1 MRQNIK
7 ERKNKMKGKKVI
19 TYAVSFLVALG
30 CVSAFPVTVKADTGY
45 EVYPNPHSMNYSDG
59 DYEMTSQVN
68 VVYED
73 GIDEDTK
80 ARLNEVLALKGM
92 NASVSSEKKA
102 GKTNI
107 LVGVKGS
114 KQYVDS
120 QFGTTSAGL
129 FDKLDSYALKSDK
142 GTISILGK
150 DTDAAFYGLTS
161 LYHIFK
167 QVEGK
172 TIRNFSIEDYADVA
186 SRGFIEGYYGNP
198 WSTEDRCKLM
208 EWGGYYKLNSYFYAP
223 KDDPKHNAKW
233 RDLYTEEEINTKI
246 KPLAEAGNKSKC
258 RFVFAL
264 HPYMNHAIRYN
275 SEANYQADLKVMQAK
290 FKQVID
296 AGVRQIAILADDAGN
311 VGGANYTRT
320 LTDMSNWLK
329 ELQPSY
335 PGLKLTLPFCTQEY
349 MGWGQSYYR
358 DFPENVQI
366 IMTGGRVWGEV
377 TNNFTSSFT
386 DTAGRG
392 PYMWINWPCTDNS
405 KKHLIMG
412 GYTTFLHPG
421 VDPSKIQGI
430 VLNPMQQSEPS
441 KVAIFGNA
449 CYSWN
454 IWQTEEE
461 ANKCYNASFKYV
473 DHNGYEETE
482 ASTALR
488 ELSKHMI
495 NQNMDSRVTRLEE
508 SVELKD
514 KLNAFKTKLTKGE
527 KISDEE
533 FDEMINAF
541 TVLQNA
547 SKTYRESGN
556 ERIKSQIVYWL
567 NCWDDTTNAA
577 LNYIKGIKAAQTEE
591 DNSSIWDYYASAQAA
606 FEKSKSYGFHYV
618 DHLEYAEV
626 GVQHIVPFIKS
637 LDSYLS
643 EVVSTIVNPD
653 KQIAKYITNRED
665 TPDGKEDNIFDGNAS
680 TELVYKSPNTISAG
694 TYVGIKYSKAID
706 VNHVIFRMGAN
717 SNPRDTFLKAKVQY
731 TTDGKNWTDV
741 NETIYELPNNVE
753 LTDLNLKG
761 VKGIRMIATEDKSNT
776 WLGVRD
782 ILVNPTTTPST
793 STDKGTLSMTK
804 IGVKGGSLDNL
815 LDDNESTYAHF
826 AESPYKAGE
835 IKDYIPVDAAVTL
848 TFNNPKKLGTI
859 NFVQDSGTDKITRY
873 ALEYSVDGTNW
884 KTLKEYAGDDTV
896 HLNVEDQDITAKA
909 IRVRNLE
916 LHLSSNTA
924 GYWWKVKTFNHT
936 DVVNEYDDKAVYTN
950 TDYKLHSKSTLDQT
964 ALVYTKEMT
973 LAPKQYVGVKLSRV
987 KDLKQLELDYTGEVV
1002 LEASVNAH
1010 DWVEVKDL
1018 SKNLPDARYVRL
1030 INKKSSDVKLTINKF
1045 VVHSTEIT
1053 APYLYKTTMTVN
1065 PSWGVAE
1072 DSRNNGAAFDGNIDS
1087 TTEFGDLP
1095 QKGQYIIYDLGQ
1107 MRNID
1112 KIAMYCQDSAYN
1124 YIRDGIISVS
1134 SDLENWTDVVTIG
1147 DGVENTGDSMVKCI
1161 DSDAGYKAS
1170 STYPNKVYVSGTA
1183 NHVPARYLR
1192 ILFTASN
1199 NSRAVVFNEIMINDG
1214 EYAPEDNDPTFDSN
1228 VTEAKGYKPQYMID
1242 GDLLT
1247 AYKPGSNKAGY
1258 ITYTL
1263 SDKLDVKKF
1272 NIIQKGE
1279 ISNAKVYA
1287 LIDKEVTTRNVPEE
1301 DKEWV
1306 QLGTL
1311 RKSLNEFYIPHGN
1324 VYKLK
1329 FEWEENHIPTISE
1342 IITLTNDE
1350 YKSECAKDLKN
1361 YIDSL
1366 HVDEEKYTATSYKA
1380 YSTARTKALEV
1391 YNTQMGEKDALE
1403 TAKAELKASY
1413 DALVVRG
1420 DLKALDQEI
1429 KDIEKLS
1436 KDDYTEE
1443 SYNALERVLV
1453 EAKRLVTNK
1462 DATVDEVNTMIE
1474 SLRQAKAGLVTKASM
1489 SKQELRNYIDSNN
1502 LNTLDT
1508 SIYLTSTVIP
1518 FNEALKNAEYILNK
1532 DGATVTEVEDAYRAL
1547 QDARKNLVLK
1557 ATGTE
1562 IKALE
1567 NRMASYKEEDY
1578 TASSWKDFELVLN
1591 EIKEELKAEHT
1602 SAEIEALT
1610 HKLEEASKKLVTRGN
1625 TAELDLL
1632 LDQAKKTDSKLYTE
1646 KSYKNLLDV
1655 IEATEKALENK
1666 NELTQEEVDAL
1677 TDDLRKAME
1686 ALEKLPVITPSIPE
1700 EKPTTPSK
1708 PEETTKP
1715 EVKPSTKPATGDTTM
1730 VGVFAFFSMISLLGY
1745 VLLKKK
1751 EA

>member
-1 MRQNIK
+1 
-7 ERKNKMKGKKVI
+7 MKGKKVI

-30 CVSAFPVTVKADTGY
+30 CVSAFPMTVQADTGY
-45 EVYPNPHSMNYSDG
+45 EVYPNPHTMSYSDG

-73 GIDEDTK
+73 GIDADTK

-120 QFGTTSAGL
+120 QFGTTSEGL

-223 KDDPKHNAKW
+223 KDDPKHNGKW
-233 RDLYTEEEINTKI
+233 RELYTDQEIETKI

-264 HPYMNHAIRYN
+264 HPYMNNPIRYN
-275 SEANYQADLKVMQAK
+275 SEASYQADLKVMQAK

-296 AGVRQIAILADDAGN
+296 AGVRQIAILADDAPN

-386 DTAGRG
+386 NTAGRG

-461 ANKCYNASFKYV
+461 ANKCYNDSFKYV

-508 SVELKD
+508 SVELRD
-514 KLNAFKTKLTKGE
+514 KLQAFKTKLTKGE

-547 SKTYRESGN
+547 SKIYRESGN

-577 LNYIKGIKAAQTEE
+577 LNYIKGIQAAQNEE
-591 DNSSIWDYYASAQAA
+591 ANATIWDYFSAAQAA

-643 EVVSTIVNPD
+643 EIASTIVNPD

-665 TPDGKEDNIFDGNAS
+665 TPAGKEDNIFDGNAS
-680 TELVYKSPNTISAG
+680 TELVYKSPNSISTG

-706 VNHVIFRMGAN
+706 VNHVIFRVGAN

-741 NETIYELPNNVE
+741 NDTEYDLPNNVE

-761 VKGIRMIATEDKSNT
+761 VKGIRMIATADKSNT

-782 ILVNPTTTPST
+782 ILVNPTTTPS
-793 STDKGTLSMTK
+793 SPADKGTLSLTK
-804 IGVKGGSLDNL
+804 LTLKGGSLDNL
-815 LDDNESTYAHF
+815 LDDNESSYAHF
-826 AESPYKAGE
+826 AESPYKGGE

-859 NFVQDSGTDKITRY
+859 NFSQDGGTDKLTKY
-873 ALEYSVDGTNW
+873 VLEYTADGETW
-884 KTLKEYAGDDTV
+884 KTLKEYAGDATV

-924 GYWWKVKTFNHT
+924 GYWWKLKTFNHT

-950 TDYKLHSKSTLDQT
+950 TDYKLHSKSTLDRT
-964 ALVYTKEMT
+964 DLVYKKEMT
-973 LAPKQYVGVKLSRV
+973 LAAKQYVGVKLSRV
-987 KDLKQLELDYTGEVV
+987 KDLKQLELDYTGDVV
-1002 LEASVNAH
+1002 VEASVNAH
-1010 DWVEVKDL
+1010 DWVEVTDL
-1018 SKNLPDARYVRL
+1018 NNNLPDARYVRL
-1030 INKKSSDVKLTINKF
+1030 INKKSSDVKLTLNKF
-1045 VVHSTEIT
+1045 VVHSTEVT
-1053 APYLYKTTMTVN
+1053 APYLYKTTMTIN

-1072 DSRNNGAAFDGNIDS
+1072 DTRNNGAAFDGNIDS

-1112 KIAMYCQDSAYN
+1112 KLAMYCQDSAVN
-1124 YIRDGIISVS
+1124 YIRDATISVS

-1147 DGVENTGDSMVKCI
+1147 DGVENIGDAGVQCI

-1170 STYPNKVYVSGTA
+1170 STYPNKVFVSGTA

-1199 NSRAVVFNEIMINDG
+1199 NNRAVVFNEIMINDG
-1214 EYAPEDNDPTFDSN
+1214 EYAPEDNDPTFESN

-1247 AYKPGSNKAGY
+1247 SYKPGSNKAGY
-1258 ITYTL
+1258 LTYTL
-1263 SDKLDVKKF
+1263 SDKLNVKKF

-1301 DKEWV
+1301 NREWV

-1342 IITLTNDE
+1342 IITLTDEE

-1366 HVDEEKYTATSYKA
+1366 HVEEDKYTATSYKA
-1380 YSTARTKALEV
+1380 YKTARDAALNA

-1403 TAKAELKASY
+1403 EAKANLKTAY
-1413 DALVVRG
+1413 EGLTALG
-1420 DLKALDQEI
+1420 DLNTLEAEIKALDN
-1429 KDIEKLS
+1429 LS

-1443 SYNALERVLV
+1443 SYQALMAVKA
-1453 EAKRLVTNK
+1453 EAEKLLK
-1462 DATVDEVNTMIE
+1462 KEDASAEEVDAMLEQLAT
-1474 SLRQAKAGLVTKASM
+1474 AKAALVTKVSI
-1489 SKQELRNYIDSNN
+1489 SKKTLRDYIDSNN

-1508 SIYLTSTVIP
+1508 SIYLTSTVTP
-1518 FNEALKNAEYILNK
+1518 FKDALNNAEDILNK
-1532 DGATVTEVEDAYRAL
+1532 ENATVTEVEDAYKAL
-1547 QDARKNLVLK
+1547 HEARKNLVLK
-1557 ATGTE
+1557 ATDAE
-1562 IKALE
+1562 VKALE
-1567 NRMASYKEEDY
+1567 NKMASYKEEDY
-1578 TASSWKDFELVLN
+1578 TASSWKEFVLVLD
-1591 EIKEELKAEHT
+1591 EIREELKAEHT
-1602 SAEIEALT
+1602 SEEITALT
-1610 HKLEEASKKLVTRGN
+1610 EKLDTASKKLVRRGN

-1632 LDQAKKTDSKLYTE
+1632 LAQAKKTDSKLYTE
-1646 KSYKNLLDV
+1646 KSYKNLLEV
-1655 IEATEKALENK
+1655 IKAVEKALENK
-1666 NELTQEEVDAL
+1666 AELTQEEVDAL
-1677 TDDLRKAME
+1677 TKDLRDAME
-1686 ALEKLPVITPSIPE
+1686 VLEKLPVITPSKPE

-1730 VGVFAFFSMISLLGY
+1730 VGLFAFFSMISLLGY
-1745 VLLKKK
+1745 VFLKKK

>member
-1 MRQNIK
+1 
-7 ERKNKMKGKKVI
+7 
-19 TYAVSFLVALG
+19 
-30 CVSAFPVTVKADTGY
+30 
-45 EVYPNPHSMNYSDG
+45 
-59 DYEMTSQVN
+59 
-68 VVYED
+68 
-73 GIDEDTK
+73 
-80 ARLNEVLALKGM
+80 
-92 NASVSSEKKA
+92 
-102 GKTNI
+102 
-107 LVGVKGS
+107 
-114 KQYVDS
+114 
-120 QFGTTSAGL
+120 
-129 FDKLDSYALKSDK
+129 
-142 GTISILGK
+142 
-150 DTDAAFYGLTS
+150 
-161 LYHIFK
+161 
-167 QVEGK
+167 
-172 TIRNFSIEDYADVA
+172 
-186 SRGFIEGYYGNP
+186 
-198 WSTEDRCKLM
+198 
-208 EWGGYYKLNSYFYAP
+208 
-223 KDDPKHNAKW
+223 
-233 RDLYTEEEINTKI
+233 
-246 KPLAEAGNKSKC
+246 
-258 RFVFAL
+258 
-264 HPYMNHAIRYN
+264 
-275 SEANYQADLKVMQAK
+275 
-290 FKQVID
+290 
-296 AGVRQIAILADDAGN
+296 
-311 VGGANYTRT
+311 
-320 LTDMSNWLK
+320 
-329 ELQPSY
+329 
-335 PGLKLTLPFCTQEY
+335 
-349 MGWGQSYYR
+349 
-358 DFPENVQI
+358 
-366 IMTGGRVWGEV
+366 
-377 TNNFTSSFT
+377 
-386 DTAGRG
+386 
-392 PYMWINWPCTDNS
+392 
-405 KKHLIMG
+405 
-412 GYTTFLHPG
+412 
-421 VDPSKIQGI
+421 
-430 VLNPMQQSEPS
+430 
-441 KVAIFGNA
+441 
-449 CYSWN
+449 
-454 IWQTEEE
+454 
-461 ANKCYNASFKYV
+461 
-473 DHNGYEETE
+473 
-482 ASTALR
+482 
-488 ELSKHMI
+488 
-495 NQNMDSRVTRLEE
+495 
-508 SVELKD
+508 
-514 KLNAFKTKLTKGE
+514 
-527 KISDEE
+527 
-533 FDEMINAF
+533 
-541 TVLQNA
+541 
-547 SKTYRESGN
+547 
-556 ERIKSQIVYWL
+556 
-567 NCWDDTTNAA
+567 
-577 LNYIKGIKAAQTEE
+577 
-591 DNSSIWDYYASAQAA
+591 
-606 FEKSKSYGFHYV
+606 
-618 DHLEYAEV
+618 
-626 GVQHIVPFIKS
+626 
-637 LDSYLS
+637 
-643 EVVSTIVNPD
+643 
-653 KQIAKYITNRED
+653 
-665 TPDGKEDNIFDGNAS
+665 
-680 TELVYKSPNTISAG
+680 
-694 TYVGIKYSKAID
+694 
-706 VNHVIFRMGAN
+706 
-717 SNPRDTFLKAKVQY
+717 
-731 TTDGKNWTDV
+731 
-741 NETIYELPNNVE
+741 
-753 LTDLNLKG
+753 
-761 VKGIRMIATEDKSNT
+761 MIATEDKSNT

-873 ALEYSVDGTNW
+873 VLEYSVDGTNW
-884 KTLKEYAGDDTV
+884 KTLKEYAGDATV
-896 HLNVEDQDITAKA
+896 HLNVEDQDLTAKA

-1010 DWVEVKDL
+1010 DWVEVTDL
-1018 SKNLPDARYVRL
+1018 NKNLPDARYVRL
-1030 INKKSSDVKLTINKF
+1030 INKKSSDVKLTMNKF
-1045 VVHSTEIT
+1045 VVHSTEVT
-1053 APYLYKTTMTVN
+1053 APYLYKTTMTIN

-1087 TTEFGDLP
+1087 TTEFGDFPLE
-1095 QKGQYIIYDLGQ
+1095 GQYIIYDLGQ

-1199 NSRAVVFNEIMINDG
+1199 HSRAVVFNEIMINDG

-1272 NIIQKGE
+1272 NMIQKGE

-1287 LIDKEVTTRNVPEE
+1287 LIDKEVTARNVPEE

-1342 IITLTNDE
+1342 IITLTDEE
-1350 YKSECAKDLKN
+1350 YKSECAKDLRN

-1366 HVDEEKYTATSYKA
+1366 HVDEDQYTATSYKA

-1403 TAKAELKASY
+1403 AAKADLKASY

-1420 DLKALDQEI
+1420 DLKVLNQEI

-1443 SYNALERVLV
+1443 SYNALEKVLV
-1453 EAKRLVTNK
+1453 EAKKLATNK

-1508 SIYLTSTVIP
+1508 SIYLTSTVKP
-1518 FNEALKNAEYILNK
+1518 FNEALKNAEDILNK
-1532 DGATVTEVEDAYRAL
+1532 EDATVTEVEDAYKAL

-1557 ATGTE
+1557 ATDTE

-1578 TASSWKDFELVLN
+1578 TASSWKDFELVLD

-1602 SAEIEALT
+1602 NAEIEALT
-1610 HKLEEASKKLVTRGN
+1610 NKLEEASKKLVIRGN
-1625 TAELDLL
+1625 TAELELL

-1655 IEATEKALENK
+1655 IEATVKALENK
-1666 NELTQEEVDAL
+1666 NELTQEEVDVL
-1677 TDDLRKAME
+1677 TEDLRKAME

-1730 VGVFAFFSMISLLGY
+1730 VGVFVFFSMISLLGY

>member
-1 MRQNIK
+1 
-7 ERKNKMKGKKVI
+7 
-19 TYAVSFLVALG
+19 
-30 CVSAFPVTVKADTGY
+30 
-45 EVYPNPHSMNYSDG
+45 
-59 DYEMTSQVN
+59 
-68 VVYED
+68 
-73 GIDEDTK
+73 
-80 ARLNEVLALKGM
+80 
-92 NASVSSEKKA
+92 
-102 GKTNI
+102 
-107 LVGVKGS
+107 
-114 KQYVDS
+114 
-120 QFGTTSAGL
+120 
-129 FDKLDSYALKSDK
+129 
-142 GTISILGK
+142 
-150 DTDAAFYGLTS
+150 
-161 LYHIFK
+161 
-167 QVEGK
+167 
-172 TIRNFSIEDYADVA
+172 
-186 SRGFIEGYYGNP
+186 
-198 WSTEDRCKLM
+198 
-208 EWGGYYKLNSYFYAP
+208 
-223 KDDPKHNAKW
+223 
-233 RDLYTEEEINTKI
+233 
-246 KPLAEAGNKSKC
+246 
-258 RFVFAL
+258 
-264 HPYMNHAIRYN
+264 
-275 SEANYQADLKVMQAK
+275 
-290 FKQVID
+290 
-296 AGVRQIAILADDAGN
+296 
-311 VGGANYTRT
+311 
-320 LTDMSNWLK
+320 
-329 ELQPSY
+329 
-335 PGLKLTLPFCTQEY
+335 
-349 MGWGQSYYR
+349 
-358 DFPENVQI
+358 
-366 IMTGGRVWGEV
+366 
-377 TNNFTSSFT
+377 
-386 DTAGRG
+386 
-392 PYMWINWPCTDNS
+392 
-405 KKHLIMG
+405 
-412 GYTTFLHPG
+412 
-421 VDPSKIQGI
+421 
-430 VLNPMQQSEPS
+430 
-441 KVAIFGNA
+441 
-449 CYSWN
+449 
-454 IWQTEEE
+454 
-461 ANKCYNASFKYV
+461 
-473 DHNGYEETE
+473 
-482 ASTALR
+482 
-488 ELSKHMI
+488 
-495 NQNMDSRVTRLEE
+495 
-508 SVELKD
+508 
-514 KLNAFKTKLTKGE
+514 
-527 KISDEE
+527 
-533 FDEMINAF
+533 
-541 TVLQNA
+541 
-547 SKTYRESGN
+547 
-556 ERIKSQIVYWL
+556 
-567 NCWDDTTNAA
+567 
-577 LNYIKGIKAAQTEE
+577 
-591 DNSSIWDYYASAQAA
+591 
-606 FEKSKSYGFHYV
+606 
-618 DHLEYAEV
+618 
-626 GVQHIVPFIKS
+626 
-637 LDSYLS
+637 
-643 EVVSTIVNPD
+643 
-653 KQIAKYITNRED
+653 
-665 TPDGKEDNIFDGNAS
+665 
-680 TELVYKSPNTISAG
+680 
-694 TYVGIKYSKAID
+694 
-706 VNHVIFRMGAN
+706 MGAN

-741 NETIYELPNNVE
+741 NDTEYDLPNNVE

-761 VKGIRMIATEDKSNT
+761 VKGIRMIATADKSNT

-859 NFVQDSGTDKITRY
+859 NFVQDSGTDKITKY
-873 ALEYSVDGTNW
+873 ALEYTEDGTTW
-884 KTLKEYAGDDTV
+884 KTLKEYAGDATV

-916 LHLSSNTA
+916 LHLQSDTA

-1018 SKNLPDARYVRL
+1018 NKNLPDARYVRL
-1030 INKKSSDVKLTINKF
+1030 INKKSSDVKLTMNKF

-1053 APYLYKTTMTVN
+1053 APYLYKTTMTIN

-1183 NHVPARYLR
+1183 DHVPARYLR

-1263 SDKLDVKKF
+1263 SDKLNVKKF

-1287 LIDKEVTTRNVPEE
+1287 LIDKEVTARNVPEE

-1342 IITLTNDE
+1342 IITLTDDE

-1366 HVDEEKYTATSYKA
+1366 HVDEDKYTSTSYKA

-1403 TAKAELKASY
+1403 RAQADLKASY
-1413 DALVVRG
+1413 DALVLRG

-1443 SYNALERVLV
+1443 SYNALEEVLV
-1453 EAKRLVTNK
+1453 EANRLVTNK
-1462 DATVDEVNTMIE
+1462 DATVDAVNTMIE

-1502 LNTLDT
+1502 LKNLDT
-1508 SIYLTSTVIP
+1508 SIYLTSTVKP
-1518 FNEALKNAEYILNK
+1518 FNEALKNAEDILNK
-1532 DGATVTEVEDAYRAL
+1532 KDATVTEVEDAYNAL

-1557 ATGTE
+1557 ATDTE

-1567 NRMASYKEEDY
+1567 NRMASYKEEHY

-1610 HKLEEASKKLVTRGN
+1610 HKLEEASKKLVNRGH
-1625 TAELDLL
+1625 TAELELL

-1677 TDDLRKAME
+1677 TEDLRKAME

-1708 PEETTKP
+1708 SEEKTKP

>member
-1 MRQNIK
+1 M
-7 ERKNKMKGKKVI
+7 
-19 TYAVSFLVALG
+19 
-30 CVSAFPVTVKADTGY
+30 
-45 EVYPNPHSMNYSDG
+45 
-59 DYEMTSQVN
+59 
-68 VVYED
+68 
-73 GIDEDTK
+73 
-80 ARLNEVLALKGM
+80 
-92 NASVSSEKKA
+92 
-102 GKTNI
+102 
-107 LVGVKGS
+107 
-114 KQYVDS
+114 
-120 QFGTTSAGL
+120 
-129 FDKLDSYALKSDK
+129 
-142 GTISILGK
+142 
-150 DTDAAFYGLTS
+150 
-161 LYHIFK
+161 
-167 QVEGK
+167 
-172 TIRNFSIEDYADVA
+172 
-186 SRGFIEGYYGNP
+186 
-198 WSTEDRCKLM
+198 
-208 EWGGYYKLNSYFYAP
+208 
-223 KDDPKHNAKW
+223 
-233 RDLYTEEEINTKI
+233 
-246 KPLAEAGNKSKC
+246 
-258 RFVFAL
+258 
-264 HPYMNHAIRYN
+264 
-275 SEANYQADLKVMQAK
+275 
-290 FKQVID
+290 
-296 AGVRQIAILADDAGN
+296 
-311 VGGANYTRT
+311 
-320 LTDMSNWLK
+320 
-329 ELQPSY
+329 
-335 PGLKLTLPFCTQEY
+335 
-349 MGWGQSYYR
+349 
-358 DFPENVQI
+358 
-366 IMTGGRVWGEV
+366 
-377 TNNFTSSFT
+377 
-386 DTAGRG
+386 
-392 PYMWINWPCTDNS
+392 
-405 KKHLIMG
+405 
-412 GYTTFLHPG
+412 
-421 VDPSKIQGI
+421 
-430 VLNPMQQSEPS
+430 
-441 KVAIFGNA
+441 
-449 CYSWN
+449 
-454 IWQTEEE
+454 
-461 ANKCYNASFKYV
+461 
-473 DHNGYEETE
+473 
-482 ASTALR
+482 
-488 ELSKHMI
+488 
-495 NQNMDSRVTRLEE
+495 
-508 SVELKD
+508 
-514 KLNAFKTKLTKGE
+514 
-527 KISDEE
+527 
-533 FDEMINAF
+533 
-541 TVLQNA
+541 
-547 SKTYRESGN
+547 
-556 ERIKSQIVYWL
+556 
-567 NCWDDTTNAA
+567 
-577 LNYIKGIKAAQTEE
+577 
-591 DNSSIWDYYASAQAA
+591 
-606 FEKSKSYGFHYV
+606 
-618 DHLEYAEV
+618 
-626 GVQHIVPFIKS
+626 
-637 LDSYLS
+637 
-643 EVVSTIVNPD
+643 
-653 KQIAKYITNRED
+653 
-665 TPDGKEDNIFDGNAS
+665 
-680 TELVYKSPNTISAG
+680 
-694 TYVGIKYSKAID
+694 
-706 VNHVIFRMGAN
+706 
-717 SNPRDTFLKAKVQY
+717 
-731 TTDGKNWTDV
+731 
-741 NETIYELPNNVE
+741 
-753 LTDLNLKG
+753 
-761 VKGIRMIATEDKSNT
+761 
-776 WLGVRD
+776 
-782 ILVNPTTTPST
+782 
-793 STDKGTLSMTK
+793 
-804 IGVKGGSLDNL
+804 
-815 LDDNESTYAHF
+815 
-826 AESPYKAGE
+826 
-835 IKDYIPVDAAVTL
+835 
-848 TFNNPKKLGTI
+848 
-859 NFVQDSGTDKITRY
+859 
-873 ALEYSVDGTNW
+873 
-884 KTLKEYAGDDTV
+884 
-896 HLNVEDQDITAKA
+896 
-909 IRVRNLE
+909 RNLE
-916 LHLSSNTA
+916 LHLQSDTA

-964 ALVYTKEMT
+964 TLVYTKEMT

-1018 SKNLPDARYVRL
+1018 NKNLPDARYVRL
-1030 INKKSSDVKLTINKF
+1030 INKKSSDVKLTMNKF

-1053 APYLYKTTMTVN
+1053 APYLYKTTMTIN

-1161 DSDAGYKAS
+1161 DSDAGYKSS

-1183 NHVPARYLR
+1183 DHVPARYLR

-1287 LIDKEVTTRNVPEE
+1287 LIDKEVTARNVPEE

-1342 IITLTNDE
+1342 IITLTDDE

-1366 HVDEEKYTATSYKA
+1366 HVDEDKYTSTSYKA

-1403 TAKAELKASY
+1403 AAKANLKASY

-1443 SYNALERVLV
+1443 SYNALEIVLV
-1453 EAKRLVTNK
+1453 EAKELVTNK
-1462 DATVDEVNTMIE
+1462 DATVDEVNSMIE
-1474 SLRQAKAGLVTKASM
+1474 SLRQAKAGLVTKASI

-1508 SIYLTSTVIP
+1508 SIYLTSTVNP
-1518 FNEALKNAEYILNK
+1518 FKEALKNAEDILNK
-1532 DGATVTEVEDAYRAL
+1532 KGATVTEVEDAYKAL

-1557 ATGTE
+1557 ATDAE

-1567 NRMASYKEEDY
+1567 NRMASYKEEHY

-1591 EIKEELKAEHT
+1591 EINEELKAEHT

-1677 TDDLRKAME
+1677 TGDLRKAME

-1730 VGVFAFFSMISLLGY
+1730 GGVFAFFSMISLLGY
-1745 VLLKKK
+1745 ILLKKK

>member
-1 MRQNIK
+1 M
-7 ERKNKMKGKKVI
+7 
-19 TYAVSFLVALG
+19 
-30 CVSAFPVTVKADTGY
+30 
-45 EVYPNPHSMNYSDG
+45 
-59 DYEMTSQVN
+59 
-68 VVYED
+68 
-73 GIDEDTK
+73 
-80 ARLNEVLALKGM
+80 
-92 NASVSSEKKA
+92 
-102 GKTNI
+102 
-107 LVGVKGS
+107 
-114 KQYVDS
+114 
-120 QFGTTSAGL
+120 
-129 FDKLDSYALKSDK
+129 
-142 GTISILGK
+142 
-150 DTDAAFYGLTS
+150 
-161 LYHIFK
+161 
-167 QVEGK
+167 
-172 TIRNFSIEDYADVA
+172 
-186 SRGFIEGYYGNP
+186 
-198 WSTEDRCKLM
+198 
-208 EWGGYYKLNSYFYAP
+208 
-223 KDDPKHNAKW
+223 
-233 RDLYTEEEINTKI
+233 
-246 KPLAEAGNKSKC
+246 
-258 RFVFAL
+258 
-264 HPYMNHAIRYN
+264 
-275 SEANYQADLKVMQAK
+275 
-290 FKQVID
+290 
-296 AGVRQIAILADDAGN
+296 
-311 VGGANYTRT
+311 
-320 LTDMSNWLK
+320 
-329 ELQPSY
+329 
-335 PGLKLTLPFCTQEY
+335 
-349 MGWGQSYYR
+349 
-358 DFPENVQI
+358 
-366 IMTGGRVWGEV
+366 
-377 TNNFTSSFT
+377 
-386 DTAGRG
+386 
-392 PYMWINWPCTDNS
+392 
-405 KKHLIMG
+405 
-412 GYTTFLHPG
+412 
-421 VDPSKIQGI
+421 
-430 VLNPMQQSEPS
+430 
-441 KVAIFGNA
+441 
-449 CYSWN
+449 
-454 IWQTEEE
+454 
-461 ANKCYNASFKYV
+461 
-473 DHNGYEETE
+473 
-482 ASTALR
+482 
-488 ELSKHMI
+488 
-495 NQNMDSRVTRLEE
+495 
-508 SVELKD
+508 
-514 KLNAFKTKLTKGE
+514 
-527 KISDEE
+527 
-533 FDEMINAF
+533 
-541 TVLQNA
+541 
-547 SKTYRESGN
+547 
-556 ERIKSQIVYWL
+556 
-567 NCWDDTTNAA
+567 
-577 LNYIKGIKAAQTEE
+577 
-591 DNSSIWDYYASAQAA
+591 
-606 FEKSKSYGFHYV
+606 
-618 DHLEYAEV
+618 
-626 GVQHIVPFIKS
+626 
-637 LDSYLS
+637 DSYLS

-741 NETIYELPNNVE
+741 NETIYELPNSVE

-826 AESPYKAGE
+826 AESPYKAGK

-859 NFVQDSGTDKITRY
+859 NFVQDSGTDKITKY
-873 ALEYSVDGTNW
+873 ALEYTEDGTTW
-884 KTLKEYAGDDTV
+884 KTLKEYAGNDTV

-916 LHLSSNTA
+916 LHLQNNTS

-987 KDLKQLELDYTGEVV
+987 KDLKQLELDYSGEVV

-1010 DWVEVKDL
+1010 DWVEVTDL
-1018 SKNLPDARYVRL
+1018 NKNLPDARYVRL
-1030 INKKSSDVKLTINKF
+1030 INKKSSDVKLTMNKF
-1045 VVHSTEIT
+1045 VVHSTEVT
-1053 APYLYKTTMTVN
+1053 APYLYKTTMTIN

-1199 NSRAVVFNEIMINDG
+1199 HSRAVVFNEIMINDG
-1214 EYAPEDNDPTFDSN
+1214 EYTPEDNDPTFDSN

-1287 LIDKEVTTRNVPEE
+1287 LIDKEVTARNVPEE

-1342 IITLTNDE
+1342 IITLTDDE

-1366 HVDEEKYTATSYKA
+1366 HVDEDQYTATSYKA

-1403 TAKAELKASY
+1403 AAKADLKASY
-1413 DALVVRG
+1413 NALVVRG

-1443 SYNALERVLV
+1443 SYNALETVLV
-1453 EAKRLVTNK
+1453 EAKELVTNK
-1462 DATVDEVNTMIE
+1462 DATEDAVNTMIE

-1508 SIYLTSTVIP
+1508 SIYLTSTVKP
-1518 FNEALKNAEYILNK
+1518 FNEALENAEKILNK
-1532 DGATVTEVEDAYRAL
+1532 EDATVTEVEDAYKAL

-1557 ATGTE
+1557 ATDTE

-1578 TASSWKDFELVLN
+1578 TASSWKDFELVLD

-1602 SAEIEALT
+1602 NAEIEALT
-1610 HKLEEASKKLVTRGN
+1610 NKLEEASKKLVIRGN
-1625 TAELDLL
+1625 TAELELL

-1655 IEATEKALENK
+1655 IEATVKALENK

-1677 TDDLRKAME
+1677 TEDLRKAME

-1708 PEETTKP
+1708 PQETTKP

-1730 VGVFAFFSMISLLGY
+1730 VGVFVFFSMISLLGY

>member
-1 MRQNIK
+1 
-7 ERKNKMKGKKVI
+7 
-19 TYAVSFLVALG
+19 
-30 CVSAFPVTVKADTGY
+30 
-45 EVYPNPHSMNYSDG
+45 
-59 DYEMTSQVN
+59 
-68 VVYED
+68 
-73 GIDEDTK
+73 
-80 ARLNEVLALKGM
+80 
-92 NASVSSEKKA
+92 
-102 GKTNI
+102 
-107 LVGVKGS
+107 
-114 KQYVDS
+114 
-120 QFGTTSAGL
+120 
-129 FDKLDSYALKSDK
+129 
-142 GTISILGK
+142 
-150 DTDAAFYGLTS
+150 
-161 LYHIFK
+161 
-167 QVEGK
+167 
-172 TIRNFSIEDYADVA
+172 
-186 SRGFIEGYYGNP
+186 
-198 WSTEDRCKLM
+198 
-208 EWGGYYKLNSYFYAP
+208 
-223 KDDPKHNAKW
+223 
-233 RDLYTEEEINTKI
+233 
-246 KPLAEAGNKSKC
+246 
-258 RFVFAL
+258 
-264 HPYMNHAIRYN
+264 
-275 SEANYQADLKVMQAK
+275 
-290 FKQVID
+290 
-296 AGVRQIAILADDAGN
+296 
-311 VGGANYTRT
+311 
-320 LTDMSNWLK
+320 
-329 ELQPSY
+329 
-335 PGLKLTLPFCTQEY
+335 
-349 MGWGQSYYR
+349 
-358 DFPENVQI
+358 
-366 IMTGGRVWGEV
+366 
-377 TNNFTSSFT
+377 
-386 DTAGRG
+386 
-392 PYMWINWPCTDNS
+392 
-405 KKHLIMG
+405 
-412 GYTTFLHPG
+412 
-421 VDPSKIQGI
+421 
-430 VLNPMQQSEPS
+430 
-441 KVAIFGNA
+441 
-449 CYSWN
+449 
-454 IWQTEEE
+454 
-461 ANKCYNASFKYV
+461 
-473 DHNGYEETE
+473 
-482 ASTALR
+482 
-488 ELSKHMI
+488 
-495 NQNMDSRVTRLEE
+495 
-508 SVELKD
+508 
-514 KLNAFKTKLTKGE
+514 
-527 KISDEE
+527 
-533 FDEMINAF
+533 
-541 TVLQNA
+541 
-547 SKTYRESGN
+547 
-556 ERIKSQIVYWL
+556 
-567 NCWDDTTNAA
+567 
-577 LNYIKGIKAAQTEE
+577 
-591 DNSSIWDYYASAQAA
+591 
-606 FEKSKSYGFHYV
+606 
-618 DHLEYAEV
+618 
-626 GVQHIVPFIKS
+626 
-637 LDSYLS
+637 
-643 EVVSTIVNPD
+643 
-653 KQIAKYITNRED
+653 
-665 TPDGKEDNIFDGNAS
+665 
-680 TELVYKSPNTISAG
+680 
-694 TYVGIKYSKAID
+694 
-706 VNHVIFRMGAN
+706 MGAN

-741 NETIYELPNNVE
+741 NDTEYDLPNNVE

-761 VKGIRMIATEDKSNT
+761 VKGIRMIATADKSNT

-873 ALEYSVDGTNW
+873 VLEYTEDGTTW
-884 KTLKEYAGDDTV
+884 KTLKEYAGDATV

-916 LHLSSNTA
+916 LHLQSDTA

-964 ALVYTKEMT
+964 TLVYTKEMT

-1018 SKNLPDARYVRL
+1018 NKNLPDARYVRL
-1030 INKKSSDVKLTINKF
+1030 INKKSSDVKLTMNKF

-1053 APYLYKTTMTVN
+1053 APYLYKTTMTIN

-1287 LIDKEVTTRNVPEE
+1287 LIDKEVTARNVPEE

-1342 IITLTNDE
+1342 IITLTDDE

-1366 HVDEEKYTATSYKA
+1366 HVDEDKYTTTSYKA
-1380 YSTARTKALEV
+1380 YSTARTKALDV

-1403 TAKAELKASY
+1403 RAQADLKASY

-1443 SYNALERVLV
+1443 SYNALETVLV
-1453 EAKRLVTNK
+1453 EAKELVTNK
-1462 DATVDEVNTMIE
+1462 DATVDEVNSMIE
-1474 SLRQAKAGLVTKASM
+1474 SLRQAKAGLVTKASV

-1502 LNTLDT
+1502 LNNLDT

-1518 FNEALKNAEYILNK
+1518 FNEALENAEKILNE
-1532 DGATVTEVEDAYRAL
+1532 DATVTEVEDAYKAL

-1557 ATGTE
+1557 ATDTE

-1567 NRMASYKEEDY
+1567 NRIVSYKEEHY

-1591 EIKEELKAEHT
+1591 EINEELKAEHT

-1646 KSYKNLLDV
+1646 KGYKNLLDV

-1677 TDDLRKAME
+1677 TGDLRKAME

-1730 VGVFAFFSMISLLGY
+1730 GGVFAFFSMISLLGY
-1745 VLLKKK
+1745 ILLKKK

>member
-1 MRQNIK
+1 M
-7 ERKNKMKGKKVI
+7 
-19 TYAVSFLVALG
+19 
-30 CVSAFPVTVKADTGY
+30 
-45 EVYPNPHSMNYSDG
+45 
-59 DYEMTSQVN
+59 
-68 VVYED
+68 
-73 GIDEDTK
+73 
-80 ARLNEVLALKGM
+80 
-92 NASVSSEKKA
+92 
-102 GKTNI
+102 
-107 LVGVKGS
+107 
-114 KQYVDS
+114 
-120 QFGTTSAGL
+120 
-129 FDKLDSYALKSDK
+129 
-142 GTISILGK
+142 
-150 DTDAAFYGLTS
+150 
-161 LYHIFK
+161 
-167 QVEGK
+167 
-172 TIRNFSIEDYADVA
+172 
-186 SRGFIEGYYGNP
+186 
-198 WSTEDRCKLM
+198 
-208 EWGGYYKLNSYFYAP
+208 
-223 KDDPKHNAKW
+223 
-233 RDLYTEEEINTKI
+233 
-246 KPLAEAGNKSKC
+246 
-258 RFVFAL
+258 
-264 HPYMNHAIRYN
+264 
-275 SEANYQADLKVMQAK
+275 
-290 FKQVID
+290 
-296 AGVRQIAILADDAGN
+296 
-311 VGGANYTRT
+311 
-320 LTDMSNWLK
+320 
-329 ELQPSY
+329 
-335 PGLKLTLPFCTQEY
+335 
-349 MGWGQSYYR
+349 
-358 DFPENVQI
+358 
-366 IMTGGRVWGEV
+366 
-377 TNNFTSSFT
+377 
-386 DTAGRG
+386 
-392 PYMWINWPCTDNS
+392 
-405 KKHLIMG
+405 
-412 GYTTFLHPG
+412 
-421 VDPSKIQGI
+421 
-430 VLNPMQQSEPS
+430 
-441 KVAIFGNA
+441 
-449 CYSWN
+449 
-454 IWQTEEE
+454 
-461 ANKCYNASFKYV
+461 
-473 DHNGYEETE
+473 
-482 ASTALR
+482 
-488 ELSKHMI
+488 
-495 NQNMDSRVTRLEE
+495 
-508 SVELKD
+508 
-514 KLNAFKTKLTKGE
+514 
-527 KISDEE
+527 
-533 FDEMINAF
+533 
-541 TVLQNA
+541 
-547 SKTYRESGN
+547 
-556 ERIKSQIVYWL
+556 
-567 NCWDDTTNAA
+567 
-577 LNYIKGIKAAQTEE
+577 
-591 DNSSIWDYYASAQAA
+591 
-606 FEKSKSYGFHYV
+606 
-618 DHLEYAEV
+618 
-626 GVQHIVPFIKS
+626 
-637 LDSYLS
+637 
-643 EVVSTIVNPD
+643 
-653 KQIAKYITNRED
+653 
-665 TPDGKEDNIFDGNAS
+665 
-680 TELVYKSPNTISAG
+680 
-694 TYVGIKYSKAID
+694 
-706 VNHVIFRMGAN
+706 
-717 SNPRDTFLKAKVQY
+717 
-731 TTDGKNWTDV
+731 
-741 NETIYELPNNVE
+741 
-753 LTDLNLKG
+753 
-761 VKGIRMIATEDKSNT
+761 
-776 WLGVRD
+776 
-782 ILVNPTTTPST
+782 
-793 STDKGTLSMTK
+793 
-804 IGVKGGSLDNL
+804 
-815 LDDNESTYAHF
+815 
-826 AESPYKAGE
+826 
-835 IKDYIPVDAAVTL
+835 
-848 TFNNPKKLGTI
+848 
-859 NFVQDSGTDKITRY
+859 
-873 ALEYSVDGTNW
+873 
-884 KTLKEYAGDDTV
+884 
-896 HLNVEDQDITAKA
+896 TAKA

-1018 SKNLPDARYVRL
+1018 NKNLPDARYVRL
-1030 INKKSSDVKLTINKF
+1030 INKKSSDVKLTMNKF

-1053 APYLYKTTMTVN
+1053 APYLYKTTMTIN

-1183 NHVPARYLR
+1183 DHVPARYLR

-1263 SDKLDVKKF
+1263 SDKLNVKKF

-1287 LIDKEVTTRNVPEE
+1287 LIDKEVTARNVPEE

-1342 IITLTNDE
+1342 IITLTDEE

-1366 HVDEEKYTATSYKA
+1366 HVDEDKYTSTSYKA

-1403 TAKAELKASY
+1403 AAKANLKSSY

-1443 SYNALERVLV
+1443 SYNALEKVLV
-1453 EAKRLVTNK
+1453 EAKKLVTNK
-1462 DATVDEVNTMIE
+1462 DATEDAVNTMIE
-1474 SLRQAKAGLVTKASM
+1474 SLRQAKAGLVTKASI

-1508 SIYLTSTVIP
+1508 SIYLTSTVTP
-1518 FNEALKNAEYILNK
+1518 FNEALENAEKILNK
-1532 DGATVTEVEDAYRAL
+1532 EDATVTEIEDAYKAL

-1557 ATGTE
+1557 AADTE

-1610 HKLEEASKKLVTRGN
+1610 HKLEEASKKLVNRGH

-1677 TDDLRKAME
+1677 TEDLRKAME

-1730 VGVFAFFSMISLLGY
+1730 GGVFAFFSMISLLGY

>member
-1 MRQNIK
+1 
-7 ERKNKMKGKKVI
+7 
-19 TYAVSFLVALG
+19 
-30 CVSAFPVTVKADTGY
+30 
-45 EVYPNPHSMNYSDG
+45 
-59 DYEMTSQVN
+59 
-68 VVYED
+68 
-73 GIDEDTK
+73 
-80 ARLNEVLALKGM
+80 
-92 NASVSSEKKA
+92 
-102 GKTNI
+102 
-107 LVGVKGS
+107 
-114 KQYVDS
+114 
-120 QFGTTSAGL
+120 
-129 FDKLDSYALKSDK
+129 
-142 GTISILGK
+142 
-150 DTDAAFYGLTS
+150 
-161 LYHIFK
+161 
-167 QVEGK
+167 
-172 TIRNFSIEDYADVA
+172 
-186 SRGFIEGYYGNP
+186 
-198 WSTEDRCKLM
+198 
-208 EWGGYYKLNSYFYAP
+208 
-223 KDDPKHNAKW
+223 
-233 RDLYTEEEINTKI
+233 
-246 KPLAEAGNKSKC
+246 
-258 RFVFAL
+258 
-264 HPYMNHAIRYN
+264 
-275 SEANYQADLKVMQAK
+275 
-290 FKQVID
+290 
-296 AGVRQIAILADDAGN
+296 
-311 VGGANYTRT
+311 
-320 LTDMSNWLK
+320 
-329 ELQPSY
+329 
-335 PGLKLTLPFCTQEY
+335 
-349 MGWGQSYYR
+349 
-358 DFPENVQI
+358 
-366 IMTGGRVWGEV
+366 
-377 TNNFTSSFT
+377 
-386 DTAGRG
+386 
-392 PYMWINWPCTDNS
+392 
-405 KKHLIMG
+405 
-412 GYTTFLHPG
+412 
-421 VDPSKIQGI
+421 
-430 VLNPMQQSEPS
+430 
-441 KVAIFGNA
+441 
-449 CYSWN
+449 
-454 IWQTEEE
+454 
-461 ANKCYNASFKYV
+461 
-473 DHNGYEETE
+473 
-482 ASTALR
+482 
-488 ELSKHMI
+488 
-495 NQNMDSRVTRLEE
+495 
-508 SVELKD
+508 
-514 KLNAFKTKLTKGE
+514 
-527 KISDEE
+527 
-533 FDEMINAF
+533 
-541 TVLQNA
+541 
-547 SKTYRESGN
+547 
-556 ERIKSQIVYWL
+556 
-567 NCWDDTTNAA
+567 
-577 LNYIKGIKAAQTEE
+577 
-591 DNSSIWDYYASAQAA
+591 
-606 FEKSKSYGFHYV
+606 
-618 DHLEYAEV
+618 
-626 GVQHIVPFIKS
+626 
-637 LDSYLS
+637 
-643 EVVSTIVNPD
+643 
-653 KQIAKYITNRED
+653 
-665 TPDGKEDNIFDGNAS
+665 
-680 TELVYKSPNTISAG
+680 
-694 TYVGIKYSKAID
+694 
-706 VNHVIFRMGAN
+706 
-717 SNPRDTFLKAKVQY
+717 
-731 TTDGKNWTDV
+731 
-741 NETIYELPNNVE
+741 
-753 LTDLNLKG
+753 
-761 VKGIRMIATEDKSNT
+761 
-776 WLGVRD
+776 
-782 ILVNPTTTPST
+782 
-793 STDKGTLSMTK
+793 MTK

-859 NFVQDSGTDKITRY
+859 NFVQDSGTDKITKY
-873 ALEYSVDGTNW
+873 ALEYTEDGTTW
-884 KTLKEYAGDDTV
+884 KTLKEYAGDATV
-896 HLNVEDQDITAKA
+896 HLNVEDQDLTAKA

-916 LHLSSNTA
+916 LNLSSNTA

-936 DVVNEYDDKAVYTN
+936 DAVNEYDDKAVYTN
-950 TDYKLHSKSTLDQT
+950 TDYKLHSKSTLDRT
-964 ALVYTKEMT
+964 DLVYTKEMT

-987 KDLKQLELDYTGEVV
+987 KDLKQLELDYSGEVV

-1018 SKNLPDARYVRL
+1018 NKNLPDARYVRL
-1030 INKKSSDVKLTINKF
+1030 INKKSSDVKLTMNKF
-1045 VVHSTEIT
+1045 VVHSTEVT
-1053 APYLYKTTMTVN
+1053 APYLYKTTMTIN

-1087 TTEFGDLP
+1087 TTEFGDFPL
-1095 QKGQYIIYDLGQ
+1095 KGQYIIYDLGQ

-1147 DGVENTGDSMVKCI
+1147 DGVENTGDSMAKCI

-1199 NSRAVVFNEIMINDG
+1199 HSRAVVFNEIMINDG
-1214 EYAPEDNDPTFDSN
+1214 EYTPEDNDPTFDSN

-1342 IITLTNDE
+1342 IITLTDDE
-1350 YKSECAKDLKN
+1350 YKSECAKDLRN

-1366 HVDEEKYTATSYKA
+1366 HVDEDKYTATSYKA
-1380 YSTARTKALEV
+1380 YSTSRTKALEV

-1403 TAKAELKASY
+1403 AAKAYLKASY

-1420 DLKALDQEI
+1420 DLTALEKEI
-1429 KDIEKLS
+1429 EDIEKLS

-1443 SYNALERVLV
+1443 SYNALETVLV

-1474 SLRQAKAGLVTKASM
+1474 SLRQAKAGLVTKTSM

-1502 LNTLDT
+1502 LKTLDT
-1508 SIYLTSTVIP
+1508 SIYLTSTVKP
-1518 FNEALKNAEYILNK
+1518 FNEALKNAEDILNK
-1532 DGATVTEVEDAYRAL
+1532 EDATVTEVEDAYKAL

-1557 ATGTE
+1557 ATDTE

-1602 SAEIEALT
+1602 SAEIETLT
-1610 HKLEEASKKLVTRGN
+1610 HKLEEASKKLVTRGH
-1625 TAELDLL
+1625 TAELELL

-1677 TDDLRKAME
+1677 TGDLRKAME

-1700 EKPTTPSK
+1700 EKPSTPSK

>member
-1 MRQNIK
+1 
-7 ERKNKMKGKKVI
+7 MKGKKVI

-45 EVYPNPHSMNYSDG
+45 EVYPNPHTMNYSDG

-120 QFGTTSAGL
+120 QFGTTSDGL

-172 TIRNFSIEDYADVA
+172 TIKNFSIEDYADVA

-233 RDLYTEEEINTKI
+233 RELYTDQEIETKI

-264 HPYMNHAIRYN
+264 HPYMNNAIRYN

-386 DTAGRG
+386 NTAGRG

-454 IWQTEEE
+454 IWETEEE

-508 SVELKD
+508 SVELKE
-514 KLNAFKTKLTKGE
+514 KLNAFKTKLSKGE
-527 KISDEE
+527 KITDEE
-533 FDEMINAF
+533 FDEMINEF

-567 NCWDDTTNAA
+567 NCWDDTTSAA
-577 LNYIKGIKAAQTEE
+577 LNYIKGIQAAQNEE
-591 DNSSIWDYYASAQAA
+591 DNSTIWDYFASAQAA

-665 TPDGKEDNIFDGNAS
+665 TPAGKEDNIFDGNAS

-717 SNPRDTFLKAKVQY
+717 SNPRDTFSKAKVQY
-731 TTDGKNWTDV
+731 TTDGKNWIDI
-741 NETIYELPNNVE
+741 NDTIYELPNNVE

-782 ILVNPTTTPST
+782 ILVNPAATPST

-873 ALEYSVDGTNW
+873 ALEYTEDGTTW

-973 LAPKQYVGVKLSRV
+973 LAPKQYVGVKLTRV
-987 KDLKQLELDYTGEVV
+987 KDLKQLELDYTGDVV
-1002 LEASVNAH
+1002 VEASVNAH
-1010 DWVEVKDL
+1010 DWVEVTDL
-1018 SKNLPDARYVRL
+1018 NKNLPDARYVRL
-1030 INKKSSDVKLTINKF
+1030 INKKSSDVKLTVNKF
-1045 VVHSTEIT
+1045 VVHSAEVT

-1072 DSRNNGAAFDGNIDS
+1072 DTRNNGAAFDGNIDS

-1112 KIAMYCQDSAYN
+1112 KLAMYCQDTAKN

-1147 DGVENTGDSMVKCI
+1147 DGVENVNDAQVQCI
-1161 DSDAGYKAS
+1161 DSDAGYRAS

-1183 NHVPARYLR
+1183 DHVPARYLR

-1199 NSRAVVFNEIMINDG
+1199 NNRAVVFNEIMINDG
-1214 EYAPEDNDPTFDSN
+1214 EYVPEDNDPTFDSN

-1329 FEWEENHIPTISE
+1329 FEWEEEHIPTISE
-1342 IITLTNDE
+1342 IITLTGDE

-1366 HVDEEKYTATSYKA
+1366 HVDEDQYTATSFKA
-1380 YSTARTKALEV
+1380 YKNAKDAALNI

-1403 TAKAELKASY
+1403 AAKADLKASY
-1413 DALVVRG
+1413 DALVLRV
-1420 DLKALDQEI
+1420 DVTALEKEI
-1429 KDIEKLS
+1429 EDIEKLS

-1443 SYNALERVLV
+1443 SYNALEKVLV
-1453 EAKRLVTNK
+1453 EAKKLAANR
-1462 DATVDEVNTMIE
+1462 DATEDEVNAMIE
-1474 SLRQAKAGLVTKASM
+1474 SLRQAKAGLVTKAAM

-1502 LNTLDT
+1502 LKTLDT
-1508 SIYLTSTVIP
+1508 SIYLTSTVKP
-1518 FNEALKNAEYILNK
+1518 FNEALNNAEGILNK
-1532 DGATVTEVEDAYRAL
+1532 EDATYAEVEDAYKAL
-1547 QDARKNLVLK
+1547 QTARQNLVLK
-1557 ATGTE
+1557 ATDTE

-1567 NRMASYKEEDY
+1567 NKMASYKEEDY
-1578 TASSWKDFELVLN
+1578 TVSSWKDFALVLD
-1591 EIKEELKAEHT
+1591 EIKEELKAEHS

-1610 HKLEEASKKLVTRGN
+1610 KKLEEASKKLVVKGN
-1625 TAELDLL
+1625 TAELELL

-1655 IEATEKALENK
+1655 IEATDKALENK
-1666 NELTQEEVDAL
+1666 DELSQEEVDAL
-1677 TDDLRKAME
+1677 TKSLRDAME
-1686 ALEKLPVITPSIPE
+1686 ALEKNVEITPTEPS
-1700 EKPTTPSK
+1700 KPSTPSK

-1730 VGVFAFFSMISLLGY
+1730 VGLFAFFSMISLLGY

>member
-1 MRQNIK
+1 M
-7 ERKNKMKGKKVI
+7 MKGKKVI

-92 NASVSSEKKA
+92 NASVSGEKKA

-120 QFGTTSAGL
+120 QFGTTSDGL

-172 TIRNFSIEDYADVA
+172 TIKNFSIEDYADVA

-223 KDDPKHNAKW
+223 KDDPKHNSKW
-233 RDLYTEEEINTKI
+233 RELYTEDEINTKI

-264 HPYMNHAIRYN
+264 HPYMYNAINYS
-275 SEANYQADLKVMQAK
+275 SEERYQADLKVMQAK

-296 AGVRQIAILADDAGN
+296 AGVRQIAILADDAPN

-329 ELQPSY
+329 ELQPEY

-349 MGWGQSYYR
+349 MGWGQSYYGN
-358 DFPENVQI
+358 FPENVQV

-377 TNNFTSSFT
+377 TNDFTSSFT
-386 DTAGRG
+386 NTVGRG

-454 IWQTEEE
+454 IWETEEE

-482 ASTALR
+482 ASAALR

-508 SVELKD
+508 SVELKE
-514 KLNAFKTKLTKGE
+514 KLNAFKTKLSKGE
-527 KISDEE
+527 KVTDEE
-533 FDEMINAF
+533 FDEMINEF

-547 SKTYRESGN
+547 SQTYRASGN

-567 NCWDDTTNAA
+567 NCWDDTTSAA
-577 LNYIKGIKAAQTEE
+577 LNYIKGIKAAQNEE
-591 DNSSIWDYYASAQAA
+591 DNSTIWDYFASAQAA
-606 FEKSKSYGFHYV
+606 FERSKSYGFHYV

-665 TPDGKEDNIFDGNAS
+665 TPAGKEDNIFDGNAS

-731 TTDGKNWTDV
+731 TTDGKNWVDI
-741 NETIYELPNNVE
+741 NDTIYELPSNVE

-782 ILVNPTTTPST
+782 ILVNPATTPST

-804 IGVKGGSLDNL
+804 IDVKGGSLDNL

-873 ALEYSVDGTNW
+873 ALEYTEDGTTW
-884 KTLKEYAGDDTV
+884 KTLKEYAGNDTV

-950 TDYKLHSKSTLDQT
+950 TDYKLHSKSTLDRT
-964 ALVYTKEMT
+964 DLVYTKEMT

-987 KDLKQLELDYTGEVV
+987 KDLKQLELDYTGDVV

-1018 SKNLPDARYVRL
+1018 NKNLPDARYVRL
-1030 INKKSSDVKLTINKF
+1030 INKKSSDVKLTVNKF
-1045 VVHSTEIT
+1045 VVHSAEVT

-1072 DSRNNGAAFDGNIDS
+1072 DTRNNGAAFDGNIDS

-1112 KIAMYCQDSAYN
+1112 KLAMYCQDSAVN

-1147 DGVENTGDSMVKCI
+1147 DGVENTNDASVQCI
-1161 DSDAGYKAS
+1161 DSDAGYRAS

-1183 NHVPARYLR
+1183 DHVPARYLR

-1199 NSRAVVFNEIMINDG
+1199 NNRAVVFNEIMINDG

-1247 AYKPGSNKAGY
+1247 AYKPGSNKAGH

-1279 ISNAKVYA
+1279 MSQAKVYA

-1329 FEWEENHIPTISE
+1329 FEWEEDHIPTISE
-1342 IITLTNDE
+1342 IITLTGDE

-1366 HVDEEKYTATSYKA
+1366 HVDEDKYTTTSFKA
-1380 YSTARTKALEV
+1380 YKNAKDAALNI

-1403 TAKAELKASY
+1403 AAKADLKASY
-1413 DALVVRG
+1413 DALVLRV
-1420 DLKALDQEI
+1420 DVTALEKEI
-1429 KDIEKLS
+1429 EDIEKLS

-1443 SYNALERVLV
+1443 SYNALEKVLV
-1453 EAKRLVTNK
+1453 EAKKLAANK
-1462 DATVDEVNTMIE
+1462 DATEDEVNAMIE
-1474 SLRQAKAGLVTKASM
+1474 SLRQAKAGLVTKAAM

-1502 LNTLDT
+1502 LKTLDT
-1508 SIYLTSTVIP
+1508 SIYLTSTVKP
-1518 FNEALKNAEYILNK
+1518 FNEALTNAEYILNK
-1532 DGATVTEVEDAYRAL
+1532 EDATYAEVEDAYKAL
-1547 QDARKNLVLK
+1547 QTARQNLVLK
-1557 ATGTE
+1557 ATDTE
-1562 IKALE
+1562 VKALE
-1567 NRMASYKEEDY
+1567 NKMASYKEEDY
-1578 TASSWKDFELVLN
+1578 TTSSWKDFALVLD
-1591 EIKEELKAEHT
+1591 EIKEELKAEHS

-1610 HKLEEASKKLVTRGN
+1610 KKLEEAFKKLVVRGN
-1625 TAELDLL
+1625 TAELELL

-1646 KSYKNLLDV
+1646 KSYKNLLGA
-1655 IEATEKALENK
+1655 IEATDKALENK
-1666 NELTQEEVDAL
+1666 DELSQEEVDAL
-1677 TDDLRKAME
+1677 TKSLRDAME
-1686 ALEKLPVITPSIPE
+1686 ALEKNVEITPTEPS
-1700 EKPTTPSK
+1700 KPSTPSK

-1730 VGVFAFFSMISLLGY
+1730 VGLFAFFSMISLVGY

>member
-1 MRQNIK
+1 MT
-7 ERKNKMKGKKVI
+7 GKKVI

-120 QFGTTSAGL
+120 QFGTTSDGL

-172 TIRNFSIEDYADVA
+172 TIKNFSIEDYADVA

-223 KDDPKHNAKW
+223 KDDPKHNSKW
-233 RDLYTEEEINTKI
+233 RELYTEDEINTKI

-264 HPYMNHAIRYN
+264 HPYMYNAISYS
-275 SEANYQADLKVMQAK
+275 SEERYQADLKVMQAK

-296 AGVRQIAILADDAGN
+296 AGVRQIAILADDAPN

-329 ELQPSY
+329 ELQPEY

-349 MGWGQSYYR
+349 MGWGQSYYGN
-358 DFPENVQI
+358 FPENVQV

-377 TNNFTSSFT
+377 TNDFTSSFT
-386 DTAGRG
+386 NTVGRG

-454 IWQTEEE
+454 IWETEEE

-482 ASTALR
+482 ASAALR

-508 SVELKD
+508 SVELKE
-514 KLNAFKTKLTKGE
+514 KLNAFKTKLSKGE
-527 KISDEE
+527 KITDEE
-533 FDEMINAF
+533 FDEMINEF

-547 SKTYRESGN
+547 SKTYRASGN

-577 LNYIKGIKAAQTEE
+577 LNYIKGIKAAQNEE
-591 DNSSIWDYYASAQAA
+591 DNSTIWDYFASAQAA
-606 FEKSKSYGFHYV
+606 FERSKSYGFHYV

-665 TPDGKEDNIFDGNAS
+665 TPAGKEDNIFDGNAS

-717 SNPRDTFLKAKVQY
+717 SNPRDTFSKAKVQY
-731 TTDGKNWTDV
+731 TTDGKNWVDI
-741 NETIYELPNNVE
+741 NDTIYELPSIVE

-782 ILVNPTTTPST
+782 ILVNPAAAPST

-804 IGVKGGSLDNL
+804 IDVKGGSLDNL

-873 ALEYSVDGTNW
+873 ALEYTEDGTTW
-884 KTLKEYAGDDTV
+884 KTLKEYAGNDTV

-950 TDYKLHSKSTLDQT
+950 TDYKLHSKSTLDRT
-964 ALVYTKEMT
+964 DLVYTKEMT

-987 KDLKQLELDYTGEVV
+987 KDLKQLELDYTGDVV

-1018 SKNLPDARYVRL
+1018 NKNLPDARYVRL
-1030 INKKSSDVKLTINKF
+1030 INKKSSDVKLTVNKF
-1045 VVHSTEIT
+1045 VVHSAEIT

-1072 DSRNNGAAFDGNIDS
+1072 DTRNNGAAFDGNIDS

-1112 KIAMYCQDSAYN
+1112 KLAMYCQDSAVN

-1147 DGVENTGDSMVKCI
+1147 DGVENTNDASVQCI
-1161 DSDAGYKAS
+1161 DSDAGYRAS

-1183 NHVPARYLR
+1183 DHVPARYLR

-1199 NSRAVVFNEIMINDG
+1199 NNRAVVFNEIMINDG

-1279 ISNAKVYA
+1279 MSQAKVYA

-1329 FEWEENHIPTISE
+1329 FEWEEDHIPTISE
-1342 IITLTNDE
+1342 IITLTGDE

-1366 HVDEEKYTATSYKA
+1366 HVDEDQYTSTSYKA
-1380 YSTARTKALEV
+1380 YKNAKDAALNT

-1403 TAKAELKASY
+1403 AAKANLKASY
-1413 DALVVRG
+1413 DALVLRV
-1420 DLKALDQEI
+1420 DVTALEKEI
-1429 KDIEKLS
+1429 EDIEKLS

-1443 SYNALERVLV
+1443 SYNALEKVLV
-1453 EAKRLVTNK
+1453 EAKKLAANK
-1462 DATVDEVNTMIE
+1462 DATEDEVNAMIE
-1474 SLRQAKAGLVTKASM
+1474 SLRQAKAGLVTKAAM

-1502 LNTLDT
+1502 LKTLDT
-1508 SIYLTSTVIP
+1508 SIYLTSTVKP
-1518 FNEALKNAEYILNK
+1518 FNEALNNAEGILNK
-1532 DGATVTEVEDAYRAL
+1532 EDATYAEVEDAYKAL
-1547 QDARKNLVLK
+1547 QTARQNLVLK
-1557 ATGTE
+1557 ATDTE

-1567 NRMASYKEEDY
+1567 NKMASYKEEDY
-1578 TASSWKDFELVLN
+1578 TVSSWKDFALVLD
-1591 EIKEELKAEHT
+1591 EIKEELKAEHS

-1610 HKLEEASKKLVTRGN
+1610 HKLEEASKKLVVKGN
-1625 TAELDLL
+1625 TAELELL

-1646 KSYKNLLDV
+1646 KSYKNLLDA
-1655 IEATEKALENK
+1655 IEATDKALENK
-1666 NELTQEEVDAL
+1666 DELSQEEVDAL
-1677 TDDLRKAME
+1677 TKSLRDAME
-1686 ALEKLPVITPSIPE
+1686 ALEKNVEITPTEPS
-1700 EKPTTPSK
+1700 KPSTPSK

-1730 VGVFAFFSMISLLGY
+1730 VGLFAFFSMISLVGY

>member
-1 MRQNIK
+1 
-7 ERKNKMKGKKVI
+7 MKGKKVI

-45 EVYPNPHSMNYSDG
+45 EVYPNPHTMNYSDG

-172 TIRNFSIEDYADVA
+172 TIKNFSIEDYADVA

-223 KDDPKHNAKW
+223 KDDPKHNSKW
-233 RDLYTEEEINTKI
+233 RELYTEDEINTKI

-264 HPYMNHAIRYN
+264 HPYMYNAINYS
-275 SEANYQADLKVMQAK
+275 SEERYQADLKVMQAK

-296 AGVRQIAILADDAGN
+296 AGVRQIAILADDAPN

-329 ELQPSY
+329 ELQPEY

-349 MGWGQSYYR
+349 MGWGQSYYGN
-358 DFPENVQI
+358 FPENVQV

-377 TNNFTSSFT
+377 TNDFTSSFT
-386 DTAGRG
+386 NTVGRG

-454 IWQTEEE
+454 IWKTEEE

-482 ASTALR
+482 ASAALR

-508 SVELKD
+508 SVELKE
-514 KLNAFKTKLTKGE
+514 KLNAFKTKLSKGE
-527 KISDEE
+527 KITDEE
-533 FDEMINAF
+533 FDEMINEF

-577 LNYIKGIKAAQTEE
+577 LNYIKGIQAAQNEE
-591 DNSSIWDYYASAQAA
+591 DNSTIWDYFASAQAA
-606 FEKSKSYGFHYV
+606 FERSKSYGFHYV

-665 TPDGKEDNIFDGNAS
+665 TPAGKEDNIFDGNAS

-731 TTDGKNWTDV
+731 TTDGKNWIDI
-741 NETIYELPNNVE
+741 NDTIYELPSNVE

-782 ILVNPTTTPST
+782 ILVNPAATPST

-804 IGVKGGSLDNL
+804 IDVKGGSLDNL

-873 ALEYSVDGTNW
+873 ALEYTEDGTTW
-884 KTLKEYAGDDTV
+884 KTLKEYAGNDTV
-896 HLNVEDQDITAKA
+896 HLNVENQDITAKA

-950 TDYKLHSKSTLDQT
+950 TDYKLHSKSTLDRT
-964 ALVYTKEMT
+964 DLVYTKEMT

-987 KDLKQLELDYTGEVV
+987 KDLKQLELDYTGDVV

-1018 SKNLPDARYVRL
+1018 NKNLPDARYVRL
-1030 INKKSSDVKLTINKF
+1030 INKKSSDVKLTVNKF
-1045 VVHSTEIT
+1045 VVHSAEVT

-1112 KIAMYCQDSAYN
+1112 KLAMYCQDSAVN

-1147 DGVENTGDSMVKCI
+1147 DGVENTNDASVQCI
-1161 DSDAGYKAS
+1161 DSDAGYRAS

-1183 NHVPARYLR
+1183 DHVPARYLR

-1199 NSRAVVFNEIMINDG
+1199 NNRAVVFNEIMINDG

-1279 ISNAKVYA
+1279 MSQAKVYA

-1329 FEWEENHIPTISE
+1329 FEWEEDHIPTISE
-1342 IITLTNDE
+1342 IITLTGDE

-1366 HVDEEKYTATSYKA
+1366 HVDEDKYTATSFKA
-1380 YSTARTKALEV
+1380 YKNAKDAALNT

-1403 TAKAELKASY
+1403 AAKADLKTAY
-1413 DALVVRG
+1413 DALVLRV
-1420 DLKALDQEI
+1420 DVTALEKEI
-1429 KDIEKLS
+1429 EDIEKLS

-1443 SYNALERVLV
+1443 SYNALEKVLV
-1453 EAKRLVTNK
+1453 EAKKLAANK
-1462 DATVDEVNTMIE
+1462 DATVDEVNAMIE
-1474 SLRQAKAGLVTKASM
+1474 SLRLAKAGLVTKAAM

-1502 LNTLDT
+1502 LKTLDT
-1508 SIYLTSTVIP
+1508 SIYLTSTVKP
-1518 FNEALKNAEYILNK
+1518 FNEALKNAEDILNK
-1532 DGATVTEVEDAYRAL
+1532 EDATNAEVEEAYEAL
-1547 QDARKNLVLK
+1547 QTARQNLVLK
-1557 ATGTE
+1557 ATDTE

-1567 NRMASYKEEDY
+1567 NKMASYKEEDY
-1578 TASSWKDFELVLN
+1578 TVSSWKDFALVLD
-1591 EIKEELKAEHT
+1591 EIKEELKAEQT

-1610 HKLEEASKKLVTRGN
+1610 HKLEEASKKLVVKGN
-1625 TAELDLL
+1625 TAELELL

-1655 IEATEKALENK
+1655 IEATDKALENK
-1666 NELTQEEVDAL
+1666 DELSQEEVDAL
-1677 TDDLRKAME
+1677 TKQLRNAME
-1686 ALEKLPVITPSIPE
+1686 ALEKNVEITPT
-1700 EKPTTPSK
+1700 KPSKPSTPSTPSK

-1730 VGVFAFFSMISLLGY
+1730 VGLFAFFSMISLVGY

-1751 EA
+1751 VA

>member
-1 MRQNIK
+1 
-7 ERKNKMKGKKVI
+7 
-19 TYAVSFLVALG
+19 
-30 CVSAFPVTVKADTGY
+30 
-45 EVYPNPHSMNYSDG
+45 
-59 DYEMTSQVN
+59 
-68 VVYED
+68 
-73 GIDEDTK
+73 
-80 ARLNEVLALKGM
+80 
-92 NASVSSEKKA
+92 
-102 GKTNI
+102 
-107 LVGVKGS
+107 
-114 KQYVDS
+114 
-120 QFGTTSAGL
+120 
-129 FDKLDSYALKSDK
+129 
-142 GTISILGK
+142 
-150 DTDAAFYGLTS
+150 
-161 LYHIFK
+161 
-167 QVEGK
+167 
-172 TIRNFSIEDYADVA
+172 
-186 SRGFIEGYYGNP
+186 
-198 WSTEDRCKLM
+198 
-208 EWGGYYKLNSYFYAP
+208 
-223 KDDPKHNAKW
+223 
-233 RDLYTEEEINTKI
+233 
-246 KPLAEAGNKSKC
+246 
-258 RFVFAL
+258 
-264 HPYMNHAIRYN
+264 
-275 SEANYQADLKVMQAK
+275 
-290 FKQVID
+290 
-296 AGVRQIAILADDAGN
+296 
-311 VGGANYTRT
+311 
-320 LTDMSNWLK
+320 
-329 ELQPSY
+329 
-335 PGLKLTLPFCTQEY
+335 
-349 MGWGQSYYR
+349 
-358 DFPENVQI
+358 
-366 IMTGGRVWGEV
+366 
-377 TNNFTSSFT
+377 
-386 DTAGRG
+386 
-392 PYMWINWPCTDNS
+392 
-405 KKHLIMG
+405 
-412 GYTTFLHPG
+412 
-421 VDPSKIQGI
+421 
-430 VLNPMQQSEPS
+430 
-441 KVAIFGNA
+441 
-449 CYSWN
+449 
-454 IWQTEEE
+454 
-461 ANKCYNASFKYV
+461 
-473 DHNGYEETE
+473 
-482 ASTALR
+482 
-488 ELSKHMI
+488 
-495 NQNMDSRVTRLEE
+495 
-508 SVELKD
+508 
-514 KLNAFKTKLTKGE
+514 
-527 KISDEE
+527 
-533 FDEMINAF
+533 
-541 TVLQNA
+541 
-547 SKTYRESGN
+547 
-556 ERIKSQIVYWL
+556 
-567 NCWDDTTNAA
+567 
-577 LNYIKGIKAAQTEE
+577 
-591 DNSSIWDYYASAQAA
+591 
-606 FEKSKSYGFHYV
+606 
-618 DHLEYAEV
+618 
-626 GVQHIVPFIKS
+626 
-637 LDSYLS
+637 
-643 EVVSTIVNPD
+643 
-653 KQIAKYITNRED
+653 
-665 TPDGKEDNIFDGNAS
+665 
-680 TELVYKSPNTISAG
+680 
-694 TYVGIKYSKAID
+694 
-706 VNHVIFRMGAN
+706 
-717 SNPRDTFLKAKVQY
+717 
-731 TTDGKNWTDV
+731 
-741 NETIYELPNNVE
+741 
-753 LTDLNLKG
+753 
-761 VKGIRMIATEDKSNT
+761 MIATADKSNT

-859 NFVQDSGTDKITRY
+859 NFVQDSGTDKLTRY
-873 ALEYSVDGTNW
+873 ALEYTEDGTTW
-884 KTLKEYAGDDTV
+884 KTLKEYAGNDTV

-916 LHLSSNTA
+916 LHLQSDTA

-1002 LEASVNAH
+1002 LETSVNAH
-1010 DWVEVKDL
+1010 DWVEVTDL
-1018 SKNLPDARYVRL
+1018 NKNLPDARYVRL
-1030 INKKSSDVKLTINKF
+1030 INKKSSDVKLTMNKF
-1045 VVHSTEIT
+1045 VVHSTEVT
-1053 APYLYKTTMTVN
+1053 APYLYKTTMTIN

-1214 EYAPEDNDPTFDSN
+1214 EYAPEDNDPTFGSN

-1263 SDKLDVKKF
+1263 SDKLNVKKF

-1287 LIDKEVTTRNVPEE
+1287 LIDKEVTARNVPEE

-1342 IITLTNDE
+1342 IITLTDDE

-1366 HVDEEKYTATSYKA
+1366 HVDEDKYTATSYKT

-1403 TAKAELKASY
+1403 AAKADLKASY

-1443 SYNALERVLV
+1443 SYNALEKVLV
-1453 EAKRLVTNK
+1453 EAKKLVTNK
-1462 DATVDEVNTMIE
+1462 DATEDAVNTMIE

-1502 LNTLDT
+1502 LNNLDT
-1508 SIYLTSTVIP
+1508 SIYLTSTVTP
-1518 FNEALKNAEYILNK
+1518 FNKALNNAKDILNK
-1532 DGATVTEVEDAYRAL
+1532 EDATVTEVEDAYKAL

-1677 TDDLRKAME
+1677 TEDLRKAME

>member
-1 MRQNIK
+1 
-7 ERKNKMKGKKVI
+7 MKGKKVI

-30 CVSAFPVTVKADTGY
+30 CVSAFPMTVQADTGY
-45 EVYPNPHSMNYSDG
+45 EVYPNPHTMSYSDG

-73 GIDEDTK
+73 GIDADTK

-120 QFGTTSAGL
+120 QFGTTSEGL
-129 FDKLDSYALKSDK
+129 FDKVDSYALKSDK

-223 KDDPKHNAKW
+223 KDDPKHNGKW
-233 RDLYTEEEINTKI
+233 RELYTDQEIETKI

-264 HPYMNHAIRYN
+264 HPYMNNPIRYN

-386 DTAGRG
+386 NTAGRG

-461 ANKCYNASFKYV
+461 ANKCYNDSFKYV

-508 SVELKD
+508 SVELRD
-514 KLNAFKTKLTKGE
+514 KLQAFKTKLTKGE

-547 SKTYRESGN
+547 SKIYRESGN

-577 LNYIKGIKAAQTEE
+577 LNYIKGIQAAQNEE
-591 DNSSIWDYYASAQAA
+591 ANATIWDYFSAAQAA

-626 GVQHIVPFIKS
+626 GVQHIVPFTKS

-643 EVVSTIVNPD
+643 EIASTIVNPD

-665 TPDGKEDNIFDGNAS
+665 TPAGKEDNIFDGNAS
-680 TELVYKSPNTISAG
+680 TELVYKSPNSISTG

-706 VNHVIFRMGAN
+706 VNHVIFRVGAN

-741 NETIYELPNNVE
+741 NDTEYDLPNNVE

-761 VKGIRMIATEDKSNT
+761 VKGIRMIATADKSNT

-782 ILVNPTTTPST
+782 ILVNPTTTPS
-793 STDKGTLSMTK
+793 SPADKGTLSLTK
-804 IGVKGGSLDNL
+804 LTLKGGSLDNL
-815 LDDNESTYAHF
+815 LDDNESSYAHF
-826 AESPYKAGE
+826 AESPYKGGE

-859 NFVQDSGTDKITRY
+859 NFSQDGGTDKLTKY
-873 ALEYSVDGTNW
+873 VLEYTADGETW
-884 KTLKEYAGDDTV
+884 KTLKEYAGDATV

-924 GYWWKVKTFNHT
+924 GYWWKLKTFNHT

-950 TDYKLHSKSTLDQT
+950 TDYKLHSKSTLDRT
-964 ALVYTKEMT
+964 DLVYKKEMT

-987 KDLKQLELDYTGEVV
+987 KDLKQLELDYTGDVV
-1002 LEASVNAH
+1002 VEASVNAH
-1010 DWVEVKDL
+1010 DWVEVTDL
-1018 SKNLPDARYVRL
+1018 NNNLPDARYVRL
-1030 INKKSSDVKLTINKF
+1030 INKKSSDVKLTLNKF
-1045 VVHSTEIT
+1045 VVHSTEVT
-1053 APYLYKTTMTVN
+1053 APYLYKTTMTIN

-1072 DSRNNGAAFDGNIDS
+1072 DTRNNGAAFDGNIDS
-1087 TTEFGDLP
+1087 ATEFGDLP

-1112 KIAMYCQDSAYN
+1112 KLAMYCQDSAVN
-1124 YIRDGIISVS
+1124 YIRDATISVS

-1147 DGVENTGDSMVKCI
+1147 DGVENIGDAGVQCI

-1199 NSRAVVFNEIMINDG
+1199 NNRAVVFNEIMINDG
-1214 EYAPEDNDPTFDSN
+1214 EYAPEDNDPTFESS
-1228 VTEAKGYKPQYMID
+1228 VTEAKGYKPQYVID

-1247 AYKPGSNKAGY
+1247 SYKPGSNKAGY
-1258 ITYTL
+1258 LTYTL
-1263 SDKLDVKKF
+1263 SDRLNVKKF

-1301 DKEWV
+1301 NREWV

-1342 IITLTNDE
+1342 IITLTDEE

-1366 HVDEEKYTATSYKA
+1366 HVEEDKYTATSYKA
-1380 YSTARTKALEV
+1380 YKTARDAALNA

-1403 TAKAELKASY
+1403 EAKANLKTAHEGLT
-1413 DALVVRG
+1413 ALG
-1420 DLKALDQEI
+1420 DLKALEAEI
-1429 KDIEKLS
+1429 KALDKLS

-1443 SYNALERVLV
+1443 SYQALMAVKAEAEILLKNEDASV
-1453 EAKRLVTNK
+1453 EEV
-1462 DATVDEVNTMIE
+1462 DAMLEQLAT
-1474 SLRQAKAGLVTKASM
+1474 AKAALVTKVSI
-1489 SKQELRNYIDSNN
+1489 SKKTLRDYIDSNN

-1508 SIYLTSTVIP
+1508 SIYLTSTVTP
-1518 FNEALKNAEYILNK
+1518 FKDALNNAEDILNK
-1532 DGATVTEVEDAYRAL
+1532 ENATVTEVEDAYKAL
-1547 QDARKNLVLK
+1547 HEARKNLVLK
-1557 ATGTE
+1557 ATDAE
-1562 IKALE
+1562 VKALE
-1567 NRMASYKEEDY
+1567 NKMASYKEEDY
-1578 TASSWKDFELVLN
+1578 TASSWKEFVLVLD

-1602 SAEIEALT
+1602 SEEITALT
-1610 HKLEEASKKLVTRGN
+1610 EKLDTASKKLVRRGN

-1632 LDQAKKTDSKLYTE
+1632 LAQAKKTDSKLYTE
-1646 KSYKNLLDV
+1646 KSYKNLLEV
-1655 IEATEKALENK
+1655 IKAVEKALENK
-1666 NELTQEEVDAL
+1666 AELTQEEVDAL
-1677 TDDLRKAME
+1677 TKDLRDAME
-1686 ALEKLPVITPSIPE
+1686 VLEKLPVITPSKPE

-1730 VGVFAFFSMISLLGY
+1730 VGLFAFFSMISLLGY

>member
-1 MRQNIK
+1 M
-7 ERKNKMKGKKVI
+7 
-19 TYAVSFLVALG
+19 
-30 CVSAFPVTVKADTGY
+30 
-45 EVYPNPHSMNYSDG
+45 
-59 DYEMTSQVN
+59 
-68 VVYED
+68 ED
-73 GIDEDTK
+73 
-80 ARLNEVLALKGM
+80 
-92 NASVSSEKKA
+92 
-102 GKTNI
+102 
-107 LVGVKGS
+107 
-114 KQYVDS
+114 
-120 QFGTTSAGL
+120 
-129 FDKLDSYALKSDK
+129 
-142 GTISILGK
+142 
-150 DTDAAFYGLTS
+150 
-161 LYHIFK
+161 
-167 QVEGK
+167 
-172 TIRNFSIEDYADVA
+172 
-186 SRGFIEGYYGNP
+186 
-198 WSTEDRCKLM
+198 
-208 EWGGYYKLNSYFYAP
+208 
-223 KDDPKHNAKW
+223 
-233 RDLYTEEEINTKI
+233 
-246 KPLAEAGNKSKC
+246 
-258 RFVFAL
+258 
-264 HPYMNHAIRYN
+264 
-275 SEANYQADLKVMQAK
+275 
-290 FKQVID
+290 
-296 AGVRQIAILADDAGN
+296 
-311 VGGANYTRT
+311 
-320 LTDMSNWLK
+320 
-329 ELQPSY
+329 
-335 PGLKLTLPFCTQEY
+335 
-349 MGWGQSYYR
+349 
-358 DFPENVQI
+358 
-366 IMTGGRVWGEV
+366 
-377 TNNFTSSFT
+377 
-386 DTAGRG
+386 
-392 PYMWINWPCTDNS
+392 
-405 KKHLIMG
+405 
-412 GYTTFLHPG
+412 
-421 VDPSKIQGI
+421 
-430 VLNPMQQSEPS
+430 
-441 KVAIFGNA
+441 
-449 CYSWN
+449 
-454 IWQTEEE
+454 
-461 ANKCYNASFKYV
+461 
-473 DHNGYEETE
+473 
-482 ASTALR
+482 
-488 ELSKHMI
+488 
-495 NQNMDSRVTRLEE
+495 
-508 SVELKD
+508 
-514 KLNAFKTKLTKGE
+514 
-527 KISDEE
+527 
-533 FDEMINAF
+533 
-541 TVLQNA
+541 
-547 SKTYRESGN
+547 
-556 ERIKSQIVYWL
+556 
-567 NCWDDTTNAA
+567 
-577 LNYIKGIKAAQTEE
+577 
-591 DNSSIWDYYASAQAA
+591 
-606 FEKSKSYGFHYV
+606 
-618 DHLEYAEV
+618 
-626 GVQHIVPFIKS
+626 
-637 LDSYLS
+637 
-643 EVVSTIVNPD
+643 
-653 KQIAKYITNRED
+653 
-665 TPDGKEDNIFDGNAS
+665 
-680 TELVYKSPNTISAG
+680 
-694 TYVGIKYSKAID
+694 
-706 VNHVIFRMGAN
+706 
-717 SNPRDTFLKAKVQY
+717 
-731 TTDGKNWTDV
+731 
-741 NETIYELPNNVE
+741 
-753 LTDLNLKG
+753 
-761 VKGIRMIATEDKSNT
+761 
-776 WLGVRD
+776 
-782 ILVNPTTTPST
+782 
-793 STDKGTLSMTK
+793 
-804 IGVKGGSLDNL
+804 
-815 LDDNESTYAHF
+815 
-826 AESPYKAGE
+826 
-835 IKDYIPVDAAVTL
+835 
-848 TFNNPKKLGTI
+848 
-859 NFVQDSGTDKITRY
+859 
-873 ALEYSVDGTNW
+873 
-884 KTLKEYAGDDTV
+884 
-896 HLNVEDQDITAKA
+896 
-909 IRVRNLE
+909 NLE
-916 LHLSSNTA
+916 LHLQSDTA

-964 ALVYTKEMT
+964 TLVYTKEMT

-1018 SKNLPDARYVRL
+1018 NKNLPDARYVRL
-1030 INKKSSDVKLTINKF
+1030 INKKSSDVKLTMNKF

-1053 APYLYKTTMTVN
+1053 APYLYKTTMTIN

-1161 DSDAGYKAS
+1161 DSDAGYKSS

-1183 NHVPARYLR
+1183 DHVPARYLR

-1287 LIDKEVTTRNVPEE
+1287 LIDKEVTARNVPEE

-1342 IITLTNDE
+1342 IITLTDDE

-1366 HVDEEKYTATSYKA
+1366 HVDEDKYTSTSYKA

-1403 TAKAELKASY
+1403 AAKANLKASY

-1443 SYNALERVLV
+1443 SYNALEIVLV
-1453 EAKRLVTNK
+1453 EAKELVTNK
-1462 DATVDEVNTMIE
+1462 DATVDEVNSMIE
-1474 SLRQAKAGLVTKASM
+1474 SLRQAKAGLVTKASI

-1508 SIYLTSTVIP
+1508 SIYLTSTVNP
-1518 FNEALKNAEYILNK
+1518 FKEALKNAEDILNK
-1532 DGATVTEVEDAYRAL
+1532 KGATVTEVEDAYKAL

-1557 ATGTE
+1557 ATDAE

-1567 NRMASYKEEDY
+1567 NRMASYKEEHY

-1591 EIKEELKAEHT
+1591 EINEELKAEHT

-1677 TDDLRKAME
+1677 TGDLRKAME

-1730 VGVFAFFSMISLLGY
+1730 GGVFAFFSMISLLGY
-1745 VLLKKK
+1745 ILLKKK

>member
-1 MRQNIK
+1 
-7 ERKNKMKGKKVI
+7 MKGKKVI

-30 CVSAFPVTVKADTGY
+30 CVSAFPMTVQADTGY
-45 EVYPNPHSMNYSDG
+45 EVYPNPHTMSYSDG

-73 GIDEDTK
+73 GIDADTK

-120 QFGTTSAGL
+120 QFGTTSEGL

-223 KDDPKHNAKW
+223 KDDPKHNGKW
-233 RDLYTEEEINTKI
+233 RELYTDQEIETKI

-264 HPYMNHAIRYN
+264 HPYMNEPIRYN

-296 AGVRQIAILADDAGN
+296 AGVRQIAILADDAPN

-386 DTAGRG
+386 NTAGRG

-461 ANKCYNASFKYV
+461 ANKCYNDSFKYV

-508 SVELKD
+508 SVELRD
-514 KLNAFKTKLTKGE
+514 KLQAFKTKLTKGE

-547 SKTYRESGN
+547 SKIYRESGN

-577 LNYIKGIKAAQTEE
+577 LNYIKGIQAAQNEE
-591 DNSSIWDYYASAQAA
+591 ANATIWDYFSAAQAA

-643 EVVSTIVNPD
+643 EIASTIVNPD

-665 TPDGKEDNIFDGNAS
+665 TPAGKEDNIFDGNAS
-680 TELVYKSPNTISAG
+680 TELVYKSPNSISTG

-706 VNHVIFRMGAN
+706 VNHVIFRVGAN

-741 NETIYELPNNVE
+741 NDTEYDLPNNVE

-761 VKGIRMIATEDKSNT
+761 VKGIRMIATADKSNT

-782 ILVNPTTTPST
+782 ILVNPTTTPS
-793 STDKGTLSMTK
+793 SPADKGTLSLTK
-804 IGVKGGSLDNL
+804 LTLKGGSLDNL
-815 LDDNESTYAHF
+815 LDDNESSYAHF
-826 AESPYKAGE
+826 AESPYKGGE

-859 NFVQDSGTDKITRY
+859 NFSQDGGTDKLTKY
-873 ALEYSVDGTNW
+873 VLEYTADGETW
-884 KTLKEYAGDDTV
+884 KTLKEYAGDATV

-924 GYWWKVKTFNHT
+924 GYWWKLKTFNHT

-950 TDYKLHSKSTLDQT
+950 TDYKLHSKSTLDRT
-964 ALVYTKEMT
+964 DLVYKKEMT

-987 KDLKQLELDYTGEVV
+987 KDLKQLELDYTGDVV
-1002 LEASVNAH
+1002 VEASVNAH
-1010 DWVEVKDL
+1010 DWVEVTDL
-1018 SKNLPDARYVRL
+1018 NKNLPDARYVRL
-1030 INKKSSDVKLTINKF
+1030 INKKSSDVKLTLNKF
-1045 VVHSTEIT
+1045 VVHSTEVT
-1053 APYLYKTTMTVN
+1053 APYLYKTTMTIN

-1072 DSRNNGAAFDGNIDS
+1072 DTRNNGAAFDGNIDS

-1112 KIAMYCQDSAYN
+1112 KLAMYCQDSAVN
-1124 YIRDGIISVS
+1124 YIRDATISVS

-1147 DGVENTGDSMVKCI
+1147 DGVENIGDAGVQCI

-1199 NSRAVVFNEIMINDG
+1199 NNRAVVFNEIMINDG
-1214 EYAPEDNDPTFDSN
+1214 EYAPEDNDPTFESN

-1247 AYKPGSNKAGY
+1247 SYKPGSNKAGY
-1258 ITYTL
+1258 LTYTL
-1263 SDKLDVKKF
+1263 SDRLNVKKF

-1301 DKEWV
+1301 NREWV

-1342 IITLTNDE
+1342 IITLTDEE

-1366 HVDEEKYTATSYKA
+1366 HVEEDKYTATSYKA
-1380 YSTARTKALEV
+1380 YKTARDAALNA

-1403 TAKAELKASY
+1403 EAKANLKTAY
-1413 DALVVRG
+1413 EGLTALG
-1420 DLKALDQEI
+1420 DLKALEAEI
-1429 KDIEKLS
+1429 KALDKLS

-1443 SYNALERVLV
+1443 SYQALMAVKAEAELLLEKEDASV
-1453 EAKRLVTNK
+1453 EEV
-1462 DATVDEVNTMIE
+1462 DAMLEKLAT
-1474 SLRQAKAGLVTKASM
+1474 AKAALVTKVSI
-1489 SKQELRNYIDSNN
+1489 SKKTLRDYIDSNN
-1502 LNTLDT
+1502 LKTLDT
-1508 SIYLTSTVIP
+1508 SIYLTSTVNP
-1518 FNEALKNAEYILNK
+1518 FKDALNNAEDILNK
-1532 DGATVTEVEDAYRAL
+1532 ENATVTEVEDAYKAL
-1547 QDARKNLVLK
+1547 QEARKNLVLK
-1557 ATGTE
+1557 ATDTE
-1562 IKALE
+1562 VKALE
-1567 NRMASYKEEDY
+1567 NKMASYKEEDY
-1578 TASSWKDFELVLN
+1578 TASSWKEFVLVLD

-1602 SAEIEALT
+1602 SEEITALT
-1610 HKLEEASKKLVTRGN
+1610 EKLDTASKKLVRRGN

-1632 LDQAKKTDSKLYTE
+1632 LAQAKKTDSKLYTE
-1646 KSYKNLLDV
+1646 KSYKNLLEV
-1655 IEATEKALENK
+1655 IKAVEKALENK
-1666 NELTQEEVDAL
+1666 AELTQEEVDVL
-1677 TDDLRKAME
+1677 TKDLRDAME
-1686 ALEKLPVITPSIPE
+1686 VLEKLPVITPSKPE

-1730 VGVFAFFSMISLLGY
+1730 VGLFAFFSMISLLGY

>member
-1 MRQNIK
+1 
-7 ERKNKMKGKKVI
+7 MKGKKVI

-30 CVSAFPVTVKADTGY
+30 CVSAFPMTVQADTGY
-45 EVYPNPHSMNYSDG
+45 EVYPNPHTMSYSDG

-73 GIDEDTK
+73 GIDADTK

-120 QFGTTSAGL
+120 QFGTTSEGL

-223 KDDPKHNAKW
+223 KDDPKHNGKW
-233 RDLYTEEEINTKI
+233 RELYTDQEIETKI

-264 HPYMNHAIRYN
+264 HPYMNNPIRYN
-275 SEANYQADLKVMQAK
+275 SEASYQADLKVMQAK

-296 AGVRQIAILADDAGN
+296 AGVRQIAILADDAPN

-386 DTAGRG
+386 NTAGRG

-461 ANKCYNASFKYV
+461 ANKCYNDSFKYV

-508 SVELKD
+508 SVELRD
-514 KLNAFKTKLTKGE
+514 KLQAFKTKLTKGE

-547 SKTYRESGN
+547 SKIYRESGN

-577 LNYIKGIKAAQTEE
+577 LNYIKGIQAAQNEE
-591 DNSSIWDYYASAQAA
+591 ANATIWDYFSAAQAA

-643 EVVSTIVNPD
+643 EIASTIVNPD

-665 TPDGKEDNIFDGNAS
+665 TPAGKEDNIFDGNAS
-680 TELVYKSPNTISAG
+680 TELVYKSPNSISTG

-706 VNHVIFRMGAN
+706 VNHVIFRVGAN

-741 NETIYELPNNVE
+741 NDTEYDLPNNVE

-761 VKGIRMIATEDKSNT
+761 VKGIRMIATADKSNT

-782 ILVNPTTTPST
+782 ILVNPTTTPS
-793 STDKGTLSMTK
+793 SPADKGTLSLTK
-804 IGVKGGSLDNL
+804 LTLKGGSLDNL
-815 LDDNESTYAHF
+815 LDDNESSYAHF
-826 AESPYKAGE
+826 AESPYKGGE

-859 NFVQDSGTDKITRY
+859 NFSQDGGTDKLTKY
-873 ALEYSVDGTNW
+873 VLEYTADGETW
-884 KTLKEYAGDDTV
+884 KTLKEYAGDATV

-924 GYWWKVKTFNHT
+924 GYWWKLKTFNHT

-950 TDYKLHSKSTLDQT
+950 TDYKLHSKSTLDRT
-964 ALVYTKEMT
+964 DLVYKKEMT

-987 KDLKQLELDYTGEVV
+987 KDLKQLELDYTGDVV
-1002 LEASVNAH
+1002 VEASVNAH
-1010 DWVEVKDL
+1010 DWVEVTDL
-1018 SKNLPDARYVRL
+1018 NNNLPDARYVRL
-1030 INKKSSDVKLTINKF
+1030 INKKSSDVKLTLNKF
-1045 VVHSTEIT
+1045 VVHSTEVT
-1053 APYLYKTTMTVN
+1053 APYLYKTTMTIN

-1072 DSRNNGAAFDGNIDS
+1072 DTRNNGAAFDGNIDS

-1112 KIAMYCQDSAYN
+1112 KLAMYCQDSAVN
-1124 YIRDGIISVS
+1124 YIRDATISVS

-1147 DGVENTGDSMVKCI
+1147 DGVENIGDAGVQCI

-1170 STYPNKVYVSGTA
+1170 STYPNKVFVSGTA
-1183 NHVPARYLR
+1183 DHVPARYLR

-1199 NSRAVVFNEIMINDG
+1199 NNRAVVFNEIMINDG
-1214 EYAPEDNDPTFDSN
+1214 EYAPEDNDPTFESS

-1247 AYKPGSNKAGY
+1247 SYKPGSNKAGY
-1258 ITYTL
+1258 LTYTL
-1263 SDKLDVKKF
+1263 SDKLNVKKF

-1301 DKEWV
+1301 NREWV

-1342 IITLTNDE
+1342 IIKLTDEE

-1366 HVDEEKYTATSYKA
+1366 HVEEDKYTATSYKA
-1380 YSTARTKALEV
+1380 YKTARDAALNA

-1403 TAKAELKASY
+1403 EAKANLKTAHEGLT
-1413 DALVVRG
+1413 ALG
-1420 DLKALDQEI
+1420 DLKALEAEI
-1429 KDIEKLS
+1429 KALDKLS

-1443 SYNALERVLV
+1443 SYQALMAVKAEAEILLKNEDASV
-1453 EAKRLVTNK
+1453 EEV
-1462 DATVDEVNTMIE
+1462 DAMLEQLAT
-1474 SLRQAKAGLVTKASM
+1474 AKAALVTKVSI
-1489 SKQELRNYIDSNN
+1489 SKKTLRDYIDSNN

-1508 SIYLTSTVIP
+1508 SIYLTSTVTP
-1518 FNEALKNAEYILNK
+1518 FKDALNNAEDILNK
-1532 DGATVTEVEDAYRAL
+1532 ENATVTEVEDAYKAL
-1547 QDARKNLVLK
+1547 HEARKNLVLK
-1557 ATGTE
+1557 ATDTE
-1562 IKALE
+1562 VKALE
-1567 NRMASYKEEDY
+1567 NKMASYKEEDY
-1578 TASSWKDFELVLN
+1578 TASSWKEFVLVLD

-1602 SAEIEALT
+1602 SEEITALT
-1610 HKLEEASKKLVTRGN
+1610 EKLDTASKKLVRRGN

-1632 LDQAKKTDSKLYTE
+1632 LAQAKKTDSKLYTE
-1646 KSYKNLLDV
+1646 KSYKNLLEV
-1655 IEATEKALENK
+1655 IKAVEKALENK
-1666 NELTQEEVDAL
+1666 AELTQEEVDAL
-1677 TDDLRKAME
+1677 TKDLRDAME
-1686 ALEKLPVITPSIPE
+1686 VLEKLPVITPSKPE

-1730 VGVFAFFSMISLLGY
+1730 VGLFAFFSMISLLGY

>member
-1 MRQNIK
+1 
-7 ERKNKMKGKKVI
+7 
-19 TYAVSFLVALG
+19 
-30 CVSAFPVTVKADTGY
+30 
-45 EVYPNPHSMNYSDG
+45 
-59 DYEMTSQVN
+59 
-68 VVYED
+68 
-73 GIDEDTK
+73 
-80 ARLNEVLALKGM
+80 
-92 NASVSSEKKA
+92 
-102 GKTNI
+102 
-107 LVGVKGS
+107 
-114 KQYVDS
+114 
-120 QFGTTSAGL
+120 
-129 FDKLDSYALKSDK
+129 
-142 GTISILGK
+142 
-150 DTDAAFYGLTS
+150 
-161 LYHIFK
+161 
-167 QVEGK
+167 
-172 TIRNFSIEDYADVA
+172 
-186 SRGFIEGYYGNP
+186 
-198 WSTEDRCKLM
+198 
-208 EWGGYYKLNSYFYAP
+208 
-223 KDDPKHNAKW
+223 
-233 RDLYTEEEINTKI
+233 
-246 KPLAEAGNKSKC
+246 
-258 RFVFAL
+258 
-264 HPYMNHAIRYN
+264 
-275 SEANYQADLKVMQAK
+275 
-290 FKQVID
+290 
-296 AGVRQIAILADDAGN
+296 
-311 VGGANYTRT
+311 
-320 LTDMSNWLK
+320 
-329 ELQPSY
+329 
-335 PGLKLTLPFCTQEY
+335 
-349 MGWGQSYYR
+349 
-358 DFPENVQI
+358 
-366 IMTGGRVWGEV
+366 
-377 TNNFTSSFT
+377 
-386 DTAGRG
+386 
-392 PYMWINWPCTDNS
+392 
-405 KKHLIMG
+405 
-412 GYTTFLHPG
+412 
-421 VDPSKIQGI
+421 
-430 VLNPMQQSEPS
+430 
-441 KVAIFGNA
+441 
-449 CYSWN
+449 
-454 IWQTEEE
+454 
-461 ANKCYNASFKYV
+461 
-473 DHNGYEETE
+473 
-482 ASTALR
+482 
-488 ELSKHMI
+488 
-495 NQNMDSRVTRLEE
+495 
-508 SVELKD
+508 
-514 KLNAFKTKLTKGE
+514 
-527 KISDEE
+527 
-533 FDEMINAF
+533 
-541 TVLQNA
+541 
-547 SKTYRESGN
+547 
-556 ERIKSQIVYWL
+556 
-567 NCWDDTTNAA
+567 
-577 LNYIKGIKAAQTEE
+577 
-591 DNSSIWDYYASAQAA
+591 
-606 FEKSKSYGFHYV
+606 
-618 DHLEYAEV
+618 
-626 GVQHIVPFIKS
+626 
-637 LDSYLS
+637 
-643 EVVSTIVNPD
+643 
-653 KQIAKYITNRED
+653 
-665 TPDGKEDNIFDGNAS
+665 
-680 TELVYKSPNTISAG
+680 
-694 TYVGIKYSKAID
+694 
-706 VNHVIFRMGAN
+706 MGAN

-859 NFVQDSGTDKITRY
+859 NFVQDSGTDKITKY
-873 ALEYSVDGTNW
+873 ALEYTEDGTTW
-884 KTLKEYAGDDTV
+884 KTLKEYAGNDTV

-916 LHLSSNTA
+916 LNLSSNTA

-1010 DWVEVKDL
+1010 DWVEVTDL
-1018 SKNLPDARYVRL
+1018 NKNLPDARYVRL
-1030 INKKSSDVKLTINKF
+1030 INKKSSDVKLTMNKF
-1045 VVHSTEIT
+1045 VVHSTEVT
-1053 APYLYKTTMTVN
+1053 APYLYKTTMTIN

-1112 KIAMYCQDSAYN
+1112 KIATYCQDSAYN

-1272 NIIQKGE
+1272 NMIQKGE

-1342 IITLTNDE
+1342 IITLTDDE

-1366 HVDEEKYTATSYKA
+1366 HVDEDKYTATSYKA

-1403 TAKAELKASY
+1403 RAQAELKASY

-1420 DLKALDQEI
+1420 DLKALEQEI

-1443 SYNALERVLV
+1443 SYNALEKVLV
-1453 EAKRLVTNK
+1453 EAKKLVTNK
-1462 DATVDEVNTMIE
+1462 DATEDAVNTMIE

-1502 LNTLDT
+1502 LNNLDT
-1508 SIYLTSTVIP
+1508 SIYLTSTVTP
-1518 FNEALKNAEYILNK
+1518 FNKALNNAKDILNK
-1532 DGATVTEVEDAYRAL
+1532 EDATVTEVEDAYKAL

-1578 TASSWKDFELVLN
+1578 TASSWKDFDLVLN

-1602 SAEIEALT
+1602 SAEIETLT
-1610 HKLEEASKKLVTRGN
+1610 NKLEEASKKLVTRGH
-1625 TAELDLL
+1625 TAELELL
-1632 LDQAKKTDSKLYTE
+1632 LEQAKKTDSKLYTE

-1677 TDDLRKAME
+1677 TGDLRKAME

>member
-1 MRQNIK
+1 
-7 ERKNKMKGKKVI
+7 MKGKKVI

-92 NASVSSEKKA
+92 NASISSEKKA

-172 TIRNFSIEDYADVA
+172 TIKNFSIEDYADVA

-223 KDDPKHNAKW
+223 KDDPKHNSKW
-233 RDLYTEEEINTKI
+233 RELYTEDEINTKI

-264 HPYMNHAIRYN
+264 HPYMYNAINYS
-275 SEANYQADLKVMQAK
+275 SEERYQADLAVMKAK

-296 AGVRQIAILADDAGN
+296 AGVRQIAILADDAPN

-329 ELQPSY
+329 ELQPEY

-349 MGWGQSYYR
+349 MGWGQSYYGN
-358 DFPENVQI
+358 FPENVQV

-377 TNNFTSSFT
+377 TNDFTSSFT
-386 DTAGRG
+386 NTVGRG

-454 IWQTEEE
+454 IWETEEE

-482 ASTALR
+482 ASAALR

-508 SVELKD
+508 SVELKE
-514 KLNAFKTKLTKGE
+514 KLNAFKTKLSKGE
-527 KISDEE
+527 KITNEE
-533 FDEMINAF
+533 FDEMINEF

-547 SKTYRESGN
+547 SQIYRESGN

-577 LNYIKGIKAAQTEE
+577 LNYIKGIKAAQNEE
-591 DNSSIWDYYASAQAA
+591 DNSTIWDYFASAQAA
-606 FEKSKSYGFHYV
+606 FERSKSYGFHYV

-665 TPDGKEDNIFDGNAS
+665 TPAGKEDNIFDGNAS

-731 TTDGKNWTDV
+731 TTDGKNWVDI
-741 NETIYELPNNVE
+741 NDTIYELPSIVE

-782 ILVNPTTTPST
+782 ILVNPATTPST

-873 ALEYSVDGTNW
+873 ALEYTEDGTTW
-884 KTLKEYAGDDTV
+884 KTLKEYAGNDTV

-950 TDYKLHSKSTLDQT
+950 TDYKLHSKSTLDRT
-964 ALVYTKEMT
+964 DLVYTKEMT

-987 KDLKQLELDYTGEVV
+987 KDLKQLELDYTGDVV

-1018 SKNLPDARYVRL
+1018 NKNLPDARYVRL
-1030 INKKSSDVKLTINKF
+1030 INKKSSDVKLTVNKF
-1045 VVHSTEIT
+1045 VVHSAEVT

-1112 KIAMYCQDSAYN
+1112 KIAMYCQDSAKN

-1147 DGVENTGDSMVKCI
+1147 DGVENTNDAQVQCI
-1161 DSDAGYKAS
+1161 DSDAGYRAS

-1183 NHVPARYLR
+1183 DHVPARYLR

-1199 NSRAVVFNEIMINDG
+1199 NSRAVLFNEIMINDG

-1279 ISNAKVYA
+1279 MSQAKVYA

-1329 FEWEENHIPTISE
+1329 FEWEEDHIPTISE
-1342 IITLTNDE
+1342 IITLTGDE

-1366 HVDEEKYTATSYKA
+1366 HVDEDKYTTTSFKA
-1380 YSTARTKALEV
+1380 YKNAKDAALNT

-1403 TAKAELKASY
+1403 AAKADLKTAH
-1413 DALVVRG
+1413 DALVLRV
-1420 DLKALDQEI
+1420 DVTALEKEI
-1429 KDIEKLS
+1429 EDIEKLS

-1443 SYNALERVLV
+1443 SYNALEKVLV
-1453 EAKRLVTNK
+1453 EAKKLAANK
-1462 DATVDEVNTMIE
+1462 DATEDAVNAMIE
-1474 SLRQAKAGLVTKASM
+1474 SLRLAKAGLVTKATM

-1502 LNTLDT
+1502 LKTLDTST
-1508 SIYLTSTVIP
+1508 SIYLTSTVKP
-1518 FNEALKNAEYILNK
+1518 FNEALKNAEDILNK
-1532 DGATVTEVEDAYRAL
+1532 EDATYAEVEDAYKAL
-1547 QDARKNLVLK
+1547 QTARQNLVLK
-1557 ATGTE
+1557 ATDTE

-1567 NRMASYKEEDY
+1567 NKMASYKEEDY
-1578 TASSWKDFELVLN
+1578 TVSSWKDFALVLD
-1591 EIKEELKAEHT
+1591 EIKEELKAEQT

-1610 HKLEEASKKLVTRGN
+1610 LNLEEASKKLVVKGN
-1625 TAELDLL
+1625 TAELELL

-1666 NELTQEEVDAL
+1666 DELSQEEVDAL
-1677 TDDLRKAME
+1677 TKQLRNAME
-1686 ALEKLPVITPSIPE
+1686 TLEKNVEITPTEPS
-1700 EKPTTPSK
+1700 KPSTPSK

-1730 VGVFAFFSMISLLGY
+1730 VGLFAFFSMISLVGY

>member
-1 MRQNIK
+1 M
-7 ERKNKMKGKKVI
+7 
-19 TYAVSFLVALG
+19 
-30 CVSAFPVTVKADTGY
+30 
-45 EVYPNPHSMNYSDG
+45 
-59 DYEMTSQVN
+59 
-68 VVYED
+68 
-73 GIDEDTK
+73 
-80 ARLNEVLALKGM
+80 
-92 NASVSSEKKA
+92 
-102 GKTNI
+102 
-107 LVGVKGS
+107 
-114 KQYVDS
+114 
-120 QFGTTSAGL
+120 
-129 FDKLDSYALKSDK
+129 
-142 GTISILGK
+142 
-150 DTDAAFYGLTS
+150 
-161 LYHIFK
+161 
-167 QVEGK
+167 
-172 TIRNFSIEDYADVA
+172 
-186 SRGFIEGYYGNP
+186 
-198 WSTEDRCKLM
+198 
-208 EWGGYYKLNSYFYAP
+208 
-223 KDDPKHNAKW
+223 
-233 RDLYTEEEINTKI
+233 
-246 KPLAEAGNKSKC
+246 
-258 RFVFAL
+258 
-264 HPYMNHAIRYN
+264 
-275 SEANYQADLKVMQAK
+275 
-290 FKQVID
+290 
-296 AGVRQIAILADDAGN
+296 
-311 VGGANYTRT
+311 
-320 LTDMSNWLK
+320 
-329 ELQPSY
+329 
-335 PGLKLTLPFCTQEY
+335 
-349 MGWGQSYYR
+349 
-358 DFPENVQI
+358 
-366 IMTGGRVWGEV
+366 
-377 TNNFTSSFT
+377 
-386 DTAGRG
+386 
-392 PYMWINWPCTDNS
+392 
-405 KKHLIMG
+405 
-412 GYTTFLHPG
+412 
-421 VDPSKIQGI
+421 
-430 VLNPMQQSEPS
+430 
-441 KVAIFGNA
+441 
-449 CYSWN
+449 
-454 IWQTEEE
+454 
-461 ANKCYNASFKYV
+461 
-473 DHNGYEETE
+473 
-482 ASTALR
+482 
-488 ELSKHMI
+488 
-495 NQNMDSRVTRLEE
+495 
-508 SVELKD
+508 
-514 KLNAFKTKLTKGE
+514 
-527 KISDEE
+527 
-533 FDEMINAF
+533 
-541 TVLQNA
+541 
-547 SKTYRESGN
+547 
-556 ERIKSQIVYWL
+556 
-567 NCWDDTTNAA
+567 
-577 LNYIKGIKAAQTEE
+577 
-591 DNSSIWDYYASAQAA
+591 
-606 FEKSKSYGFHYV
+606 
-618 DHLEYAEV
+618 
-626 GVQHIVPFIKS
+626 
-637 LDSYLS
+637 DSYLS

-741 NETIYELPNNVE
+741 NDTEYDLPNNVE

-859 NFVQDSGTDKITRY
+859 NFVQDSGTDKITKY
-873 ALEYSVDGTNW
+873 ALEYTEDGTTW
-884 KTLKEYAGDDTV
+884 KTLKEYAGNDTV

-987 KDLKQLELDYTGEVV
+987 KDLKQLELDYTGDVV

-1010 DWVEVKDL
+1010 DWVEVTDL
-1018 SKNLPDARYVRL
+1018 NKNLPDARYVRL
-1030 INKKSSDVKLTINKF
+1030 INKKSSDVKLTMNKF
-1045 VVHSTEIT
+1045 VVHSTEVT
-1053 APYLYKTTMTVN
+1053 APYLYKTTMTIN

-1087 TTEFGDLP
+1087 TTEFGDFPL
-1095 QKGQYIIYDLGQ
+1095 KGQYIIYDLGQ

-1258 ITYTL
+1258 LTYTL
-1263 SDKLDVKKF
+1263 SDKLNVKKF

-1287 LIDKEVTTRNVPEE
+1287 LIDKEVTARNVPEE

-1342 IITLTNDE
+1342 IITLTDDE

-1366 HVDEEKYTATSYKA
+1366 HVDEDKYTATSYKA

-1403 TAKAELKASY
+1403 TAKTELKASY

-1420 DLKALDQEI
+1420 DLKALDHEI

-1443 SYNALERVLV
+1443 SYNALEKVLV
-1453 EAKRLVTNK
+1453 EAKKLVTNK

-1502 LNTLDT
+1502 LKTLDT
-1508 SIYLTSTVIP
+1508 SIYLTSTVEP
-1518 FNEALKNAEYILNK
+1518 FNEALKNAEDILNK
-1532 DGATVTEVEDAYRAL
+1532 EDATVTEVEDAYKAL

-1557 ATGTE
+1557 ATDTE

-1578 TASSWKDFELVLN
+1578 TASSWKDFVLVLD

-1610 HKLEEASKKLVTRGN
+1610 NKLEEASKKLVTRGH
-1625 TAELDLL
+1625 TAELELL
-1632 LDQAKKTDSKLYTE
+1632 LEQAKKTDSKLYTE

-1677 TDDLRKAME
+1677 TGDLRKAME

-1708 PEETTKP
+1708 SEETTKP

>member
-1 MRQNIK
+1 MT
-7 ERKNKMKGKKVI
+7 GKKVI

-120 QFGTTSAGL
+120 QFGTTSDGL

-172 TIRNFSIEDYADVA
+172 TIKNFSIEDYADVA

-223 KDDPKHNAKW
+223 KDDPKHNSKW
-233 RDLYTEEEINTKI
+233 RELYTEDEINTKI

-264 HPYMNHAIRYN
+264 HPYMYNAINYS
-275 SEANYQADLKVMQAK
+275 SEERYQADLKVMQAK

-296 AGVRQIAILADDAGN
+296 AGVRQIAILADDAPN

-329 ELQPSY
+329 ELQPEY

-349 MGWGQSYYR
+349 MGWGQSYYGN
-358 DFPENVQI
+358 FPENVQV

-377 TNNFTSSFT
+377 TNDFTSSFT
-386 DTAGRG
+386 NTVGRG

-454 IWQTEEE
+454 IWETEEE

-508 SVELKD
+508 SVELKE
-514 KLNAFKTKLTKGE
+514 KLNAFKTKLSKGE
-527 KISDEE
+527 KITDEE
-533 FDEMINAF
+533 FDEMINEF

-567 NCWDDTTNAA
+567 NCWDDTTSAA
-577 LNYIKGIKAAQTEE
+577 LNYIKGIQAAQNEE
-591 DNSSIWDYYASAQAA
+591 DNSTIWDYFASAQAA

-665 TPDGKEDNIFDGNAS
+665 TPAGKEDNIFDGNAS

-717 SNPRDTFLKAKVQY
+717 SNPRDTFSKAKVQY
-731 TTDGKNWTDV
+731 TTDGKNWIDI
-741 NETIYELPNNVE
+741 NDTIYELPNNVE

-782 ILVNPTTTPST
+782 ILVNPAATPST

-873 ALEYSVDGTNW
+873 ALEYTEDGTTW

-950 TDYKLHSKSTLDQT
+950 TDYKLHSKSTLDRT
-964 ALVYTKEMT
+964 DLVYTKEMT

-987 KDLKQLELDYTGEVV
+987 KDLKQLELDYTGDVV

-1010 DWVEVKDL
+1010 DWVEVTDL
-1018 SKNLPDARYVRL
+1018 NKNLPDARYVRL
-1030 INKKSSDVKLTINKF
+1030 INKKSSDVKLTVNKF
-1045 VVHSTEIT
+1045 VVHSAEVT

-1072 DSRNNGAAFDGNIDS
+1072 DTRNNGAAFDGNIDS

-1112 KIAMYCQDSAYN
+1112 KLAMYCQDTAKN

-1147 DGVENTGDSMVKCI
+1147 DGVENVNDAQVQCI
-1161 DSDAGYKAS
+1161 DSDAGYRAS

-1183 NHVPARYLR
+1183 DHVPARYLR

-1199 NSRAVVFNEIMINDG
+1199 NNRAVVFNEIMINDG
-1214 EYAPEDNDPTFDSN
+1214 EYVPEDNDPTFDSN

-1329 FEWEENHIPTISE
+1329 FEWEEEHIPTISE
-1342 IITLTNDE
+1342 IITLTGDE

-1366 HVDEEKYTATSYKA
+1366 HVDEDQYTATSFKA
-1380 YSTARTKALEV
+1380 YKNAKDAALNI

-1403 TAKAELKASY
+1403 AAKADLKASY
-1413 DALVVRG
+1413 DALVLRV
-1420 DLKALDQEI
+1420 DVTALEKEI
-1429 KDIEKLS
+1429 EDIEKLS

-1443 SYNALERVLV
+1443 SYNALEKVLV
-1453 EAKRLVTNK
+1453 EAKKLAANR
-1462 DATVDEVNTMIE
+1462 DATEDEVNAMIE
-1474 SLRQAKAGLVTKASM
+1474 SLRLAKAGLVTKAAM

-1502 LNTLDT
+1502 LKTLDT
-1508 SIYLTSTVIP
+1508 SIYLTSTVKP
-1518 FNEALKNAEYILNK
+1518 FNEALNNAEGILNK
-1532 DGATVTEVEDAYRAL
+1532 EDATYAEVEDAYKAL
-1547 QDARKNLVLK
+1547 QTARQNLVLK
-1557 ATGTE
+1557 ATDTE

-1567 NRMASYKEEDY
+1567 NKMASYKEEDY
-1578 TASSWKDFELVLN
+1578 TVSSWKDFALVLD
-1591 EIKEELKAEHT
+1591 EIKEELKAEHS

-1610 HKLEEASKKLVTRGN
+1610 KKLEEASKKLVVKGN
-1625 TAELDLL
+1625 TAELELL

-1646 KSYKNLLDV
+1646 KSYKNLLDA
-1655 IEATEKALENK
+1655 IEATDKALENK
-1666 NELTQEEVDAL
+1666 DELSQEEVDAL
-1677 TDDLRKAME
+1677 TKSLRDAME
-1686 ALEKLPVITPSIPE
+1686 ALEKNVEITPTEPS
-1700 EKPTTPSK
+1700 KPSTPSK

-1730 VGVFAFFSMISLLGY
+1730 VGLFAFFSMISLLGY

>member
-1 MRQNIK
+1 
-7 ERKNKMKGKKVI
+7 
-19 TYAVSFLVALG
+19 
-30 CVSAFPVTVKADTGY
+30 
-45 EVYPNPHSMNYSDG
+45 
-59 DYEMTSQVN
+59 
-68 VVYED
+68 
-73 GIDEDTK
+73 
-80 ARLNEVLALKGM
+80 
-92 NASVSSEKKA
+92 
-102 GKTNI
+102 
-107 LVGVKGS
+107 
-114 KQYVDS
+114 
-120 QFGTTSAGL
+120 
-129 FDKLDSYALKSDK
+129 
-142 GTISILGK
+142 
-150 DTDAAFYGLTS
+150 
-161 LYHIFK
+161 
-167 QVEGK
+167 
-172 TIRNFSIEDYADVA
+172 
-186 SRGFIEGYYGNP
+186 
-198 WSTEDRCKLM
+198 
-208 EWGGYYKLNSYFYAP
+208 
-223 KDDPKHNAKW
+223 
-233 RDLYTEEEINTKI
+233 
-246 KPLAEAGNKSKC
+246 
-258 RFVFAL
+258 
-264 HPYMNHAIRYN
+264 
-275 SEANYQADLKVMQAK
+275 
-290 FKQVID
+290 
-296 AGVRQIAILADDAGN
+296 
-311 VGGANYTRT
+311 
-320 LTDMSNWLK
+320 
-329 ELQPSY
+329 
-335 PGLKLTLPFCTQEY
+335 
-349 MGWGQSYYR
+349 
-358 DFPENVQI
+358 
-366 IMTGGRVWGEV
+366 
-377 TNNFTSSFT
+377 
-386 DTAGRG
+386 
-392 PYMWINWPCTDNS
+392 
-405 KKHLIMG
+405 
-412 GYTTFLHPG
+412 
-421 VDPSKIQGI
+421 
-430 VLNPMQQSEPS
+430 
-441 KVAIFGNA
+441 
-449 CYSWN
+449 
-454 IWQTEEE
+454 
-461 ANKCYNASFKYV
+461 
-473 DHNGYEETE
+473 
-482 ASTALR
+482 
-488 ELSKHMI
+488 
-495 NQNMDSRVTRLEE
+495 
-508 SVELKD
+508 
-514 KLNAFKTKLTKGE
+514 
-527 KISDEE
+527 
-533 FDEMINAF
+533 
-541 TVLQNA
+541 
-547 SKTYRESGN
+547 
-556 ERIKSQIVYWL
+556 
-567 NCWDDTTNAA
+567 
-577 LNYIKGIKAAQTEE
+577 
-591 DNSSIWDYYASAQAA
+591 
-606 FEKSKSYGFHYV
+606 
-618 DHLEYAEV
+618 
-626 GVQHIVPFIKS
+626 
-637 LDSYLS
+637 
-643 EVVSTIVNPD
+643 
-653 KQIAKYITNRED
+653 
-665 TPDGKEDNIFDGNAS
+665 
-680 TELVYKSPNTISAG
+680 
-694 TYVGIKYSKAID
+694 
-706 VNHVIFRMGAN
+706 MGAN

-741 NETIYELPNNVE
+741 NDTEYDLPNNVE

-859 NFVQDSGTDKITRY
+859 NFVQDSGTDKITKY
-873 ALEYSVDGTNW
+873 ALEYTEDGTTW
-884 KTLKEYAGDDTV
+884 KTLKEYAGDATV

-916 LHLSSNTA
+916 LHLQSDTA

-950 TDYKLHSKSTLDQT
+950 TDYKLRSKSTLDQT
-964 ALVYTKEMT
+964 TLVYTKEMT

-987 KDLKQLELDYTGEVV
+987 KDLKQLELDYSGEVV

-1018 SKNLPDARYVRL
+1018 NKNLPDARYVRL
-1030 INKKSSDVKLTINKF
+1030 INKKSSDVKLTMNKF
-1045 VVHSTEIT
+1045 IVHSTEIT
-1053 APYLYKTTMTVN
+1053 APYLYKTTMTVE

-1087 TTEFGDLP
+1087 TTEFGDFPL
-1095 QKGQYIIYDLGQ
+1095 KGQYIIYDLGQ

-1199 NSRAVVFNEIMINDG
+1199 HSRAVVFNEIMINDG

-1279 ISNAKVYA
+1279 ISRAKVYA
-1287 LIDKEVTTRNVPEE
+1287 LIDKEVTARNVPEE

-1342 IITLTNDE
+1342 IITLTDDE

-1366 HVDEEKYTATSYKA
+1366 HVDEDKHTATSYKA

-1403 TAKAELKASY
+1403 RAQADLKASF

-1429 KDIEKLS
+1429 KDIEQLS

-1453 EAKRLVTNK
+1453 EAKELVTNK
-1462 DATVDEVNTMIE
+1462 DATVDEVNSMIE
-1474 SLRQAKAGLVTKASM
+1474 SLRKAKAGLVTKASM

-1502 LNTLDT
+1502 LKTLDT
-1508 SIYLTSTVIP
+1508 TIYLTSTVKP
-1518 FNEALKNAEYILNK
+1518 FKEALKKAEYILNK
-1532 DGATVTEVEDAYRAL
+1532 ENATVTDVEDAYKAL

-1557 ATGTE
+1557 ATDTE

-1610 HKLEEASKKLVTRGN
+1610 NKLEEASKKLVTRGN
-1625 TAELDLL
+1625 TAELELL
-1632 LDQAKKTDSKLYTE
+1632 LEQAKKTDSKLYTE

-1677 TDDLRKAME
+1677 TEDLRKAME

-1730 VGVFAFFSMISLLGY
+1730 GGVFAFFSMISLLGY

>member
-1 MRQNIK
+1 
-7 ERKNKMKGKKVI
+7 MKGKKVI

-30 CVSAFPVTVKADTGY
+30 CVSAFPMTVQADTGY
-45 EVYPNPHSMNYSDG
+45 EVYPNPHTMNYSDG

-73 GIDEDTK
+73 GIDADTK

-102 GKTNI
+102 GKTNV

-114 KQYVDS
+114 GQYVDS

-129 FDKLDSYALKSDK
+129 FDKLDSYALKSEK

-167 QVEGK
+167 QIEGK

-233 RDLYTEEEINTKI
+233 RELYTDQEIETKI

-264 HPYMNHAIRYN
+264 HPYMNNAIRYN
-275 SEANYQADLKVMQAK
+275 SEENYQADLKVMQAK

-349 MGWGQSYYR
+349 MGYGQSYYR
-358 DFPENVQI
+358 NFPENVQI

-386 DTAGRG
+386 NTAGRG

-454 IWQTEEE
+454 IWQNEEE

-473 DHNGYEETE
+473 DHNGYEETA

-508 SVELKD
+508 SVELRD
-514 KLNAFKTKLTKGE
+514 KLSAFKTKVTKGE

-533 FDEMINAF
+533 FDELINAF

-547 SKTYRESGN
+547 SQTYRESGN

-567 NCWDDTTNAA
+567 NCWDDTTTAA
-577 LNYIKGIKAAQTEE
+577 LNYIKGVRAVQNEE
-591 DNSSIWDYYASAQAA
+591 DNATIWDYYSTAQAA

-643 EVVSTIVNPD
+643 EIASTIVNPD

-665 TPDGKEDNIFDGNAS
+665 TPAGKEDNIFDGNAS
-680 TELVYKSPNTISAG
+680 TELVYKSPNSISTG

-717 SNPRDTFLKAKVQY
+717 SNSRDTFLKAKVQY

-741 NETIYELPNNVE
+741 NDTEYDLPNDVE
-753 LTDLNLKG
+753 LTDLHLKG
-761 VKGIRMIATEDKSNT
+761 VKGIRMIATADKSNT

-782 ILVNPTTTPST
+782 ILVNPDTTPT
-793 STDKGTLSMTK
+793 QTTDKGTLSLTK
-804 IGVKGGSLDNL
+804 LSLKGGSLDNL

-826 AESPYKAGE
+826 AESPYKGGE

-859 NFVQDSGTDKITRY
+859 NFSQDGGTDKLTKY
-873 ALEYSVDGTNW
+873 VLEYTTDGETW
-884 KTLKEYAGDDTV
+884 KTLKEYAGDATV
-896 HLNVEDQDITAKA
+896 HLNVEDQDLTAKA

-916 LHLSSNTA
+916 LNLQSDTA
-924 GYWWKVKTFNHT
+924 GYWWKLKTFNHT

-950 TDYKLHSKSTLDQT
+950 TEYKLHSKSTLDRT
-964 ALVYTKEMT
+964 DLVYTKEMT

-987 KDLKQLELDYTGEVV
+987 KDLKQLELDYTGDVV

-1018 SKNLPDARYVRL
+1018 NKNLPDARYVRL
-1030 INKKSSDVKLTINKF
+1030 INKKSSDVKLSMNKF
-1045 VVHSTEIT
+1045 VVHSAEVT

-1112 KIAMYCQDSAYN
+1112 KLAMYCQDSAVN
-1124 YIRDGIISVS
+1124 YIRDGVISVS

-1147 DGVENTGDSMVKCI
+1147 DGVENTNDASVQCI
-1161 DSDAGYKAS
+1161 DSDAGYRAS

-1183 NHVPARYLR
+1183 DHVPARYLR

-1199 NSRAVVFNEIMINDG
+1199 NNRAVVFNEIMINDG

-1279 ISNAKVYA
+1279 ISQAKVYA

-1329 FEWEENHIPTISE
+1329 FEWEEDHIPTISE
-1342 IITLTNDE
+1342 IITLTGDE

-1366 HVDEEKYTATSYKA
+1366 HVDEDQYTSTSYKA
-1380 YSTARTKALEV
+1380 YKNAKDAALNT

-1403 TAKAELKASY
+1403 AAKADLKASY
-1413 DALVVRG
+1413 DALVLRV
-1420 DLKALDQEI
+1420 DVTALEKEI
-1429 KDIEKLS
+1429 EDIEKLS

-1443 SYNALERVLV
+1443 SYNALEKVLV
-1453 EAKRLVTNK
+1453 EAKKLAANR
-1462 DATVDEVNTMIE
+1462 DATEDEVNAMIE
-1474 SLRQAKAGLVTKASM
+1474 SLRLAKAGLVTKAAM

-1502 LNTLDT
+1502 LKTLDT
-1508 SIYLTSTVIP
+1508 SIYLTSTVKP
-1518 FNEALKNAEYILNK
+1518 FNEALTNAEYILNK
-1532 DGATVTEVEDAYRAL
+1532 EDATYAEVEEAYKAL
-1547 QDARKNLVLK
+1547 QTARQNLVLK
-1557 ATGTE
+1557 ATDTE
-1562 IKALE
+1562 VKALE
-1567 NRMASYKEEDY
+1567 NKMASYKEEDY
-1578 TASSWKDFELVLN
+1578 TVSSWKDFVLVLD
-1591 EIKEELKAEHT
+1591 EIKEELKAEHS

-1610 HKLEEASKKLVTRGN
+1610 KKLEEASKKLVVKGN
-1625 TAELDLL
+1625 TAELELL

-1646 KSYKNLLDV
+1646 KSYKNLLNV
-1655 IEATEKALENK
+1655 IEATDKALENK
-1666 NELTQEEVDAL
+1666 DELSQEEVDAL
-1677 TDDLRKAME
+1677 TKSLRDAME
-1686 ALEKLPVITPSIPE
+1686 ALEKNVEITPTEPS
-1700 EKPTTPSK
+1700 KPSTPSK

-1730 VGVFAFFSMISLLGY
+1730 VGLFAFFSMISLLGY

>member
-1 MRQNIK
+1 MT
-7 ERKNKMKGKKVI
+7 GKKVI

-30 CVSAFPVTVKADTGY
+30 CVSVFPVTVKADTGY

-120 QFGTTSAGL
+120 QFGTTSDGL

-172 TIRNFSIEDYADVA
+172 TIKNFSIEDYADVA

-223 KDDPKHNAKW
+223 KDDPKHNSKW
-233 RDLYTEEEINTKI
+233 RELYTEDEINTKI

-264 HPYMNHAIRYN
+264 HPYMYNAINYS
-275 SEANYQADLKVMQAK
+275 SEERYQADLKVMQAK

-296 AGVRQIAILADDAGN
+296 AGVRQIAILADDAPN

-329 ELQPSY
+329 ELQPEY

-349 MGWGQSYYR
+349 MGWGQSYYGN
-358 DFPENVQI
+358 FPENVQV

-377 TNNFTSSFT
+377 TNDFTSSFT
-386 DTAGRG
+386 NTVGRG

-454 IWQTEEE
+454 IWETEEE

-508 SVELKD
+508 SVELKE
-514 KLNAFKTKLTKGE
+514 KLNAFKTKLSKGE
-527 KISDEE
+527 KITDEE
-533 FDEMINAF
+533 FDEMINEF

-567 NCWDDTTNAA
+567 NCWDDTTSAA
-577 LNYIKGIKAAQTEE
+577 LNYIKGIQAAQNEE
-591 DNSSIWDYYASAQAA
+591 DNSTIWDYFASAQAA

-665 TPDGKEDNIFDGNAS
+665 TPAGKEDNIFDGNAS

-717 SNPRDTFLKAKVQY
+717 SNPRDTFSKAKVQY
-731 TTDGKNWTDV
+731 TTDGKNWIDI
-741 NETIYELPNNVE
+741 NDTIYELPNNVE

-782 ILVNPTTTPST
+782 ILVNPAATPST

-950 TDYKLHSKSTLDQT
+950 TDYKLHSKSTLDRT
-964 ALVYTKEMT
+964 DLVYTKEMT

-987 KDLKQLELDYTGEVV
+987 KDLKQLELDYTGDVV

-1018 SKNLPDARYVRL
+1018 NKNLPDARYVRL
-1030 INKKSSDVKLTINKF
+1030 INKKSSDVKLTVNKF
-1045 VVHSTEIT
+1045 VVHSAEVT

-1072 DSRNNGAAFDGNIDS
+1072 DTRNNGAAFDGNIDS

-1112 KIAMYCQDSAYN
+1112 KLAMYCQDSAVN

-1147 DGVENTGDSMVKCI
+1147 DGVENTNDASVQCI
-1161 DSDAGYKAS
+1161 DSDAGYRAS

-1183 NHVPARYLR
+1183 DHVPARYLR

-1199 NSRAVVFNEIMINDG
+1199 NNRAVVFNEIMINDG

-1247 AYKPGSNKAGY
+1247 AYKPGSNKAGH

-1279 ISNAKVYA
+1279 MSQAKVYA

-1329 FEWEENHIPTISE
+1329 FEWEEDHIPTISE
-1342 IITLTNDE
+1342 IITLTGDE

-1366 HVDEEKYTATSYKA
+1366 HVDEDKYTATSFKA
-1380 YSTARTKALEV
+1380 YKNAKDAALNI

-1403 TAKAELKASY
+1403 AAKADLKASY
-1413 DALVVRG
+1413 DALVLRV
-1420 DLKALDQEI
+1420 DVTALEKEI
-1429 KDIEKLS
+1429 EDIEKLS

-1443 SYNALERVLV
+1443 SYNALEKVLV
-1453 EAKRLVTNK
+1453 EAKKLAANK
-1462 DATVDEVNTMIE
+1462 DATEDEVNAMIE
-1474 SLRQAKAGLVTKASM
+1474 SLRQAKAGLVTKAAM

-1502 LNTLDT
+1502 LKTLDT
-1508 SIYLTSTVIP
+1508 SIYLTSTVKP
-1518 FNEALKNAEYILNK
+1518 FNEALTNAEYILNK
-1532 DGATVTEVEDAYRAL
+1532 EDATYAQVEDAYKAL
-1547 QDARKNLVLK
+1547 QTARQNLVLK
-1557 ATGTE
+1557 ATDTE

-1567 NRMASYKEEDY
+1567 NKMASYKEEDY
-1578 TASSWKDFELVLN
+1578 TVSSWKDFALVLD
-1591 EIKEELKAEHT
+1591 EIKEELKAEHS

-1610 HKLEEASKKLVTRGN
+1610 HKLEEASKKLVVKGN
-1625 TAELDLL
+1625 TAELELL

-1646 KSYKNLLDV
+1646 KSYKNLLDA
-1655 IEATEKALENK
+1655 IEATDKALENK
-1666 NELTQEEVDAL
+1666 DELSQEEVDAL
-1677 TDDLRKAME
+1677 TKNLRDAME
-1686 ALEKLPVITPSIPE
+1686 ALEKNVEITPTEPS
-1700 EKPTTPSK
+1700 KPSTPSK

-1730 VGVFAFFSMISLLGY
+1730 VGLFAFFSMISLVGY

>member
-1 MRQNIK
+1 
-7 ERKNKMKGKKVI
+7 MKGKKVI

-45 EVYPNPHSMNYSDG
+45 EVYPNPHTMNYSDG

-172 TIRNFSIEDYADVA
+172 TIKNFSIEDYADVA

-223 KDDPKHNAKW
+223 KDDPKHNSKW
-233 RDLYTEEEINTKI
+233 RELYTEEEINTKI

-264 HPYMNHAIRYN
+264 HPYMYNAINYS
-275 SEANYQADLKVMQAK
+275 SEERYQADLEVMQAK

-296 AGVRQIAILADDAGN
+296 AGVRQIAILADDAPN

-320 LTDMSNWLK
+320 LEDMSNWLK
-329 ELQPSY
+329 ELQPEY

-349 MGWGQSYYR
+349 MGWGQSYYGN
-358 DFPENVQI
+358 FPENVQV

-377 TNNFTSSFT
+377 TNDFTSSFT
-386 DTAGRG
+386 NTVGRG

-454 IWQTEEE
+454 IWETEEE

-495 NQNMDSRVTRLEE
+495 NQNMDGRVTRLEE

-514 KLNAFKTKLTKGE
+514 KLNAFKTKLSKGE
-527 KISDEE
+527 KITDEE
-533 FDEMINAF
+533 FDEMINEF

-547 SKTYRESGN
+547 SQTYRASGN

-577 LNYIKGIKAAQTEE
+577 LNYIKGIQAAQNEE
-591 DNSSIWDYYASAQAA
+591 DNSTIWDYFASAQAA
-606 FEKSKSYGFHYV
+606 LEKSKSYGFHYV

-665 TPDGKEDNIFDGNAS
+665 TPDGKEDNIFDGNPS

-731 TTDGKNWTDV
+731 TTDGKNWVDI
-741 NETIYELPNNVE
+741 NDTIYELPSIVE

-782 ILVNPTTTPST
+782 ILVNPSTTPST
-793 STDKGTLSMTK
+793 STDKGTLSTTK
-804 IGVKGGSLDNL
+804 IEVKGGSLANL

-873 ALEYSVDGTNW
+873 ALEYTEDGTTW
-884 KTLKEYAGDDTV
+884 KTLKEYAGDATV

-916 LHLSSNTA
+916 LHLQSNTA

-950 TDYKLHSKSTLDQT
+950 TDYKLHSKSTLDRT
-964 ALVYTKEMT
+964 DLVYTKEMT

-1010 DWVEVKDL
+1010 DWVEVTDL
-1018 SKNLPDARYVRL
+1018 NKNLPDARYVRL
-1030 INKKSSDVKLTINKF
+1030 INKKSTDVKLTVNKF
-1045 VVHSTEIT
+1045 VVHSSEVT

-1072 DSRNNGAAFDGNIDS
+1072 DTRNNGAAFDGNIDS

-1112 KIAMYCQDSAYN
+1112 KIAMYCQDTAKN
-1124 YIRDGIISVS
+1124 YIRDAVISVS

-1147 DGVENTGDSMVKCI
+1147 DGVENVNDAQVQCI
-1161 DSDAGYKAS
+1161 DSDAGYRAS

-1183 NHVPARYLR
+1183 DHVPARYLR

-1199 NSRAVVFNEIMINDG
+1199 NNRAVVFNEIMINDG

-1329 FEWEENHIPTISE
+1329 FEWEEDHIPTISE
-1342 IITLTNDE
+1342 IITLTGDE

-1366 HVDEEKYTATSYKA
+1366 HVDEDQYTATSYKA
-1380 YSTARTKALEV
+1380 YSTARTKALDV

-1403 TAKAELKASY
+1403 AAKADLKASY
-1413 DALVVRG
+1413 DALVLRV
-1420 DLKALDQEI
+1420 DVTALEKEI
-1429 KDIEKLS
+1429 EDIEKLS

-1443 SYNALERVLV
+1443 SYNALEKVLV
-1453 EAKRLVTNK
+1453 EAKKLVANR
-1462 DATVDEVNTMIE
+1462 DATEDEVNAMIE
-1474 SLRQAKAGLVTKASM
+1474 SLRQAKAGLVTKAAM

-1502 LNTLDT
+1502 LKTLDT
-1508 SIYLTSTVIP
+1508 SIYLTSTVKP
-1518 FNEALKNAEYILNK
+1518 FNEALKNAEDILNK
-1532 DGATVTEVEDAYRAL
+1532 EDATYAEVEDAYKAL
-1547 QDARKNLVLK
+1547 QTARQNLVLK
-1557 ATGTE
+1557 ATDTE
-1562 IKALE
+1562 VKALE
-1567 NRMASYKEEDY
+1567 NKMASYKEEDY
-1578 TASSWKDFELVLN
+1578 TVSSWKDFALVLD
-1591 EIKEELKAEHT
+1591 EIKEELKAEHS

-1610 HKLEEASKKLVTRGN
+1610 NKLEEASKKLVVKGN
-1625 TAELDLL
+1625 TAELELL

-1655 IEATEKALENK
+1655 IEATDKALENK
-1666 NELTQEEVDAL
+1666 DELSQEEVDTL
-1677 TDDLRKAME
+1677 TKSLRDAME
-1686 ALEKLPVITPSIPE
+1686 ALEKNVEITPTEPSQPS
-1700 EKPTTPSK
+1700 TPSK

-1730 VGVFAFFSMISLLGY
+1730 VGLFAFFSMISLVGY

>member
-1 MRQNIK
+1 
-7 ERKNKMKGKKVI
+7 MKGKKVI

-30 CVSAFPVTVKADTGY
+30 CVSAFPMAVQADTGY
-45 EVYPNPHSMNYSDG
+45 EVYPNPHTMSYSNG

-73 GIDEDTK
+73 GIDADTK

-92 NASVSSEKKA
+92 SASVSSEKKA

-107 LVGVKGS
+107 LVGIKNS
-114 KQYVDS
+114 NQYVD
-120 QFGTTSAGL
+120 QHFGSYSTSGL

-233 RDLYTEEEINTKI
+233 RELYTDQEIETKI

-275 SEANYQADLKVMQAK
+275 SEENYQADLKVMQAK

-349 MGWGQSYYR
+349 MGYGQSYYR
-358 DFPENVQI
+358 NFPENVQI

-386 DTAGRG
+386 NTAGRG

-473 DHNGYEETE
+473 DHNGYEETA

-495 NQNMDSRVTRLEE
+495 NQNMDGRVTRLEE
-508 SVELKD
+508 SVELRD
-514 KLNAFKTKLTKGE
+514 KLQAFKAKVTKGE

-533 FDEMINAF
+533 FDELINAF

-577 LNYIKGIKAAQTEE
+577 LNYIKGIKAAQNEE
-591 DNSSIWDYYASAQAA
+591 DNATIWDYYSTAQAA

-643 EVVSTIVNPD
+643 EIASTIVNPD

-665 TPDGKEDNIFDGNAS
+665 TPAGKEDNIFDGNAS
-680 TELVYKSPNTISAG
+680 TELVYKSPNSISTG

-706 VNHVIFRMGAN
+706 VHHVIFRVGAN
-717 SNPRDTFLKAKVQY
+717 SNLRDTFLKAKVQY

-741 NETIYELPNNVE
+741 NDTEYDLPNNVE

-761 VKGIRMIATEDKSNT
+761 VKGIRMIATADKSNT

-835 IKDYIPVDAAVTL
+835 IKDYIPVDAAITL

-859 NFVQDSGTDKITRY
+859 NFVQDGGTDKITRY

-884 KTLKEYAGDDTV
+884 KTLKEYAGDATV

-916 LHLSSNTA
+916 LNLQSDTA

-950 TDYKLHSKSTLDQT
+950 TDYKLHSKSTLDCT
-964 ALVYTKEMT
+964 DLVYKKEMT
-973 LAPKQYVGVKLSRV
+973 LAPKQYVGVKLARV
-987 KDLKQLELDYTGEVV
+987 KDLKQLELDYTGDVV
-1002 LEASVNAH
+1002 VEASVNAH
-1010 DWVEVKDL
+1010 DWVKVTDL
-1018 SKNLPDARYVRL
+1018 NNNLPDARYVRL
-1030 INKKSSDVKLTINKF
+1030 INKKSSDVKLTLNKF
-1045 VVHSTEIT
+1045 VVHSTEVT
-1053 APYLYKTTMTVN
+1053 APYLYKTTMTIN

-1072 DSRNNGAAFDGNIDS
+1072 DTRNNGAAFDGNIDS

-1112 KIAMYCQDSAYN
+1112 KLAMYCQDSAVN
-1124 YIRDGIISVS
+1124 YIRDATISVS

-1147 DGVENTGDSMVKCI
+1147 DGVENIGDAGVQCI

-1199 NSRAVVFNEIMINDG
+1199 NNRAVVFNEIMINDG
-1214 EYAPEDNDPTFDSN
+1214 EYAPEDNDPTFESN

-1247 AYKPGSNKAGY
+1247 SYKPGSNKAGY
-1258 ITYTL
+1258 LTYTL
-1263 SDKLDVKKF
+1263 SDRLNVKKF

-1301 DKEWV
+1301 DKEWI

-1311 RKSLNEFYIPHGN
+1311 RKSLNEFYVPRGN

-1329 FEWEENHIPTISE
+1329 FEWEENSIPTISE
-1342 IITLTNDE
+1342 IISLTDDE
-1350 YKSECAKDLKN
+1350 YKSECAKDLKD

-1366 HVDEEKYTATSYKA
+1366 KVEEDKYTTATYEAYK
-1380 YSTARTKALEV
+1380 TARAAALNV

-1403 TAKAELKASY
+1403 EAKAHLKASY
-1413 DALVVRG
+1413 DALVARG
-1420 DLKALDQEI
+1420 DVKALEAEI
-1429 KDIEKLS
+1429 KALEKLS

-1443 SYNALERVLV
+1443 SYNALMKVKADAEKLV
-1453 EAKRLVTNK
+1453 KNK
-1462 DATVDEVNTMIE
+1462 DASVDEVNEMLE
-1474 SLRQAKAGLVTKASM
+1474 ALRNAKAALVTKASI
-1489 SKQELRNYIDSNN
+1489 SKKTLRDYIDSNN
-1502 LNTLDT
+1502 LKTLDT
-1508 SIYLTSTVIP
+1508 SLYLTLTVKP
-1518 FNEALKNAEYILNK
+1518 FQDALKNAEDILNK
-1532 DGATVTEVEDAYRAL
+1532 EDATVSEIEDAHAKL
-1547 QDARKNLVLK
+1547 QEARKNLVLK
-1557 ATGTE
+1557 ASDAE
-1562 IKALE
+1562 VKVLE
-1567 NRMASYKEEDY
+1567 NKVASFKEEDY
-1578 TASSWKDFELVLN
+1578 TASSYKAFLPVL
-1591 EIKEELKAEHT
+1591 EEVKEALKAEHT
-1602 SAEIEALT
+1602 SEEITALT
-1610 HKLEEASKKLVTRGN
+1610 EKLDAASKKLVRRGN

-1632 LDQAKKTDSKLYTE
+1632 LAQAKNTDSKLYTQ
-1646 KSYKNLLDV
+1646 KSYKNLLEV
-1655 IEATEKALENK
+1655 IKAIEEELENK
-1666 NELTQEEVDAL
+1666 EELTQEEVDAL
-1677 TDDLRKAME
+1677 TKQLSDAV
-1686 ALEKLPVITPSIPE
+1686 AQLEKNPEITPETPS
-1700 EKPTTPSK
+1700 KPSTPSK
-1708 PEETTKP
+1708 PETPSKPSKPGTGTETTKP
-1715 EVKPSTKPATGDTTM
+1715 NKKPQTGDSTM
-1730 VGVFAFFSMISLLGY
+1730 LGFAAFFTMISLLGY

>member
-1 MRQNIK
+1 
-7 ERKNKMKGKKVI
+7 
-19 TYAVSFLVALG
+19 
-30 CVSAFPVTVKADTGY
+30 
-45 EVYPNPHSMNYSDG
+45 
-59 DYEMTSQVN
+59 
-68 VVYED
+68 
-73 GIDEDTK
+73 
-80 ARLNEVLALKGM
+80 
-92 NASVSSEKKA
+92 
-102 GKTNI
+102 
-107 LVGVKGS
+107 
-114 KQYVDS
+114 
-120 QFGTTSAGL
+120 
-129 FDKLDSYALKSDK
+129 
-142 GTISILGK
+142 
-150 DTDAAFYGLTS
+150 
-161 LYHIFK
+161 
-167 QVEGK
+167 
-172 TIRNFSIEDYADVA
+172 
-186 SRGFIEGYYGNP
+186 
-198 WSTEDRCKLM
+198 
-208 EWGGYYKLNSYFYAP
+208 
-223 KDDPKHNAKW
+223 
-233 RDLYTEEEINTKI
+233 
-246 KPLAEAGNKSKC
+246 
-258 RFVFAL
+258 
-264 HPYMNHAIRYN
+264 
-275 SEANYQADLKVMQAK
+275 
-290 FKQVID
+290 
-296 AGVRQIAILADDAGN
+296 
-311 VGGANYTRT
+311 
-320 LTDMSNWLK
+320 
-329 ELQPSY
+329 
-335 PGLKLTLPFCTQEY
+335 
-349 MGWGQSYYR
+349 
-358 DFPENVQI
+358 
-366 IMTGGRVWGEV
+366 
-377 TNNFTSSFT
+377 
-386 DTAGRG
+386 
-392 PYMWINWPCTDNS
+392 
-405 KKHLIMG
+405 
-412 GYTTFLHPG
+412 
-421 VDPSKIQGI
+421 
-430 VLNPMQQSEPS
+430 MQQSEPS

-454 IWQTEEE
+454 IWKTEEE

-508 SVELKD
+508 SIELKE
-514 KLNAFKTKLTKGE
+514 KLNAFKTKLSKGE
-527 KISDEE
+527 KITDEE
-533 FDEMINAF
+533 FDDIINEF

-547 SKTYRESGN
+547 SQTYRASGN

-577 LNYIKGIKAAQTEE
+577 LNYIKGIKAAQNEE
-591 DNSSIWDYYASAQAA
+591 DNAAIWDYYANAQAA

-741 NETIYELPNNVE
+741 NDTIYELPNNVE

-873 ALEYSVDGTNW
+873 VLEYSVDGTNW
-884 KTLKEYAGDDTV
+884 KTLKEYAGDATV
-896 HLNVEDQDITAKA
+896 HLNVEDQDLTAKA

-950 TDYKLHSKSTLDQT
+950 TDYKLHSKSTLDRT
-964 ALVYTKEMT
+964 DLVYTKEMT

-987 KDLKQLELDYTGEVV
+987 KDLKQLEVDYTGDVV

-1010 DWVEVKDL
+1010 DWVEVTDL
-1018 SKNLPDARYVRL
+1018 NKNLPDARYVRL
-1030 INKKSSDVKLTINKF
+1030 INKKSSDVKLTMNKF
-1045 VVHSTEIT
+1045 VVHSTEVT
-1053 APYLYKTTMTVN
+1053 APYLYKTTMTIN

-1183 NHVPARYLR
+1183 EHVPARYLR

-1263 SDKLDVKKF
+1263 SDKLNVKKF

-1287 LIDKEVTTRNVPEE
+1287 LIDKEVTARNVPEE

-1342 IITLTNDE
+1342 IITLTDDE

-1366 HVDEEKYTATSYKA
+1366 HVDEDKYTATSYKA

-1403 TAKAELKASY
+1403 AAKADLKASY

-1420 DLKALDQEI
+1420 DLKALNQEI

-1443 SYNALERVLV
+1443 SYNALETVLV
-1453 EAKRLVTNK
+1453 EAKELVTNK
-1462 DATVDEVNTMIE
+1462 DATEDAVNTMIE

-1502 LNTLDT
+1502 LNNLDT
-1508 SIYLTSTVIP
+1508 SIYLTSTVTP
-1518 FNEALKNAEYILNK
+1518 FNKALNNAKDILNK
-1532 DGATVTEVEDAYRAL
+1532 EDATVTQVEDAYKAL

-1557 ATGTE
+1557 ATDTE

-1578 TASSWKDFELVLN
+1578 TASSWKDFVLVLD

-1610 HKLEEASKKLVTRGN
+1610 HKLEEASKKLVTRGH
-1625 TAELDLL
+1625 TAELELL
-1632 LDQAKKTDSKLYTE
+1632 LEQAKKTDSKLYTE

-1677 TDDLRKAME
+1677 TGDLRKAME

-1730 VGVFAFFSMISLLGY
+1730 VGVFAFFSIISLLGY

>member
-1 MRQNIK
+1 
-7 ERKNKMKGKKVI
+7 MKGKKVI

-30 CVSAFPVTVKADTGY
+30 CVSAFPMTVQADTGY
-45 EVYPNPHSMNYSDG
+45 EVYPNPHTMSYSDG

-73 GIDEDTK
+73 GIDADTK

-120 QFGTTSAGL
+120 QFGTTSEGL

-223 KDDPKHNAKW
+223 KDDPKHNGKW
-233 RDLYTEEEINTKI
+233 RELYTDQEIETKI

-264 HPYMNHAIRYN
+264 HPYMNNPIRYN

-296 AGVRQIAILADDAGN
+296 AGVRQIAILADDAPN

-386 DTAGRG
+386 NTAGRG

-461 ANKCYNASFKYV
+461 ANKCYNDSFKYV

-508 SVELKD
+508 SVELRD
-514 KLNAFKTKLTKGE
+514 KLQAFKTKLTKGE

-547 SKTYRESGN
+547 SKIYRESGN

-577 LNYIKGIKAAQTEE
+577 LNYIKGIQAAQNEE
-591 DNSSIWDYYASAQAA
+591 ANATIWDYFSAAQAA

-643 EVVSTIVNPD
+643 EIASTIVNPD

-665 TPDGKEDNIFDGNAS
+665 TPAGKEDNIFDGNAS
-680 TELVYKSPNTISAG
+680 TELVYKSPNSISTG

-706 VNHVIFRMGAN
+706 VNHVIFRVGAN

-741 NETIYELPNNVE
+741 NDTEYDLPNNVE

-761 VKGIRMIATEDKSNT
+761 VKGIRMIATADKSNT

-782 ILVNPTTTPST
+782 ILVNPTTTPS
-793 STDKGTLSMTK
+793 SPADKGTLSLTK
-804 IGVKGGSLDNL
+804 LTLKGGSLDNL
-815 LDDNESTYAHF
+815 LDDNESSYAHF
-826 AESPYKAGE
+826 AESPYKGGE

-859 NFVQDSGTDKITRY
+859 NFSQDGGTDKLTKY
-873 ALEYSVDGTNW
+873 VLEYTADGETW
-884 KTLKEYAGDDTV
+884 KTLKEYAGDATV

-924 GYWWKVKTFNHT
+924 GYWWKLKTFNHT

-950 TDYKLHSKSTLDQT
+950 TDYKLHSKSTLDRT
-964 ALVYTKEMT
+964 DLVYKKEMT

-987 KDLKQLELDYTGEVV
+987 KDLKQLELDYTGDVV
-1002 LEASVNAH
+1002 VEASVNAH
-1010 DWVEVKDL
+1010 DWVEVTDL
-1018 SKNLPDARYVRL
+1018 NKNLPDARYVRL
-1030 INKKSSDVKLTINKF
+1030 INKKSSDVKLTLNKF
-1045 VVHSTEIT
+1045 VVHSTEVT
-1053 APYLYKTTMTVN
+1053 APYLYKTTMTIN

-1072 DSRNNGAAFDGNIDS
+1072 DTRNNGAAFDGNIDS

-1112 KIAMYCQDSAYN
+1112 KLAMYCQDSAVN
-1124 YIRDGIISVS
+1124 YIRDATISVS

-1147 DGVENTGDSMVKCI
+1147 DGVENIGDAGVQCI

-1199 NSRAVVFNEIMINDG
+1199 NNRAVVFNEIMINDG
-1214 EYAPEDNDPTFDSN
+1214 EYAPEDNDPTFESN

-1247 AYKPGSNKAGY
+1247 SYKPGSNKAGY
-1258 ITYTL
+1258 LTYTL
-1263 SDKLDVKKF
+1263 SDRLNVKKF

-1301 DKEWV
+1301 NREWV

-1342 IITLTNDE
+1342 IITLTDEE

-1366 HVDEEKYTATSYKA
+1366 HVEEDKYTATSYKA
-1380 YSTARTKALEV
+1380 YKTARDAALNA

-1403 TAKAELKASY
+1403 EAKANLKTAY
-1413 DALVVRG
+1413 EGLTALG
-1420 DLKALDQEI
+1420 DLNTLEAEIKALDN
-1429 KDIEKLS
+1429 LS

-1443 SYNALERVLV
+1443 SYQALMAVKAEAEKLLKKEDASV
-1453 EAKRLVTNK
+1453 EEV
-1462 DATVDEVNTMIE
+1462 DAMLEKLAT
-1474 SLRQAKAGLVTKASM
+1474 AKAALVTKVSI
-1489 SKQELRNYIDSNN
+1489 SKKTLRDYIDSNN
-1502 LNTLDT
+1502 LKTLDT
-1508 SIYLTSTVIP
+1508 SIYLTSTVNP
-1518 FNEALKNAEYILNK
+1518 FKDALNNAEDILNK
-1532 DGATVTEVEDAYRAL
+1532 ENATVTEVEDAYKAL
-1547 QDARKNLVLK
+1547 QEARKNLVLK
-1557 ATGTE
+1557 ATDTE
-1562 IKALE
+1562 VKALE
-1567 NRMASYKEEDY
+1567 NKMASYKEEDY
-1578 TASSWKDFELVLN
+1578 TASSWKEFVLVLD

-1602 SAEIEALT
+1602 SEEITALT
-1610 HKLEEASKKLVTRGN
+1610 EKLDTASKKLVRRGN

-1632 LDQAKKTDSKLYTE
+1632 LAQAKKTDSKLYTE
-1646 KSYKNLLDV
+1646 KSYKNLLEV
-1655 IEATEKALENK
+1655 IKAVEKALENK
-1666 NELTQEEVDAL
+1666 AELTQEEVDAL
-1677 TDDLRKAME
+1677 TKDLRDAME
-1686 ALEKLPVITPSIPE
+1686 VLEKLPVITPSKPE

-1730 VGVFAFFSMISLLGY
+1730 VGLFAFFSMISLLGY

>member
-1 MRQNIK
+1 
-7 ERKNKMKGKKVI
+7 MKGKKVI

-30 CVSAFPVTVKADTGY
+30 CVSAFPMTVQADTGY
-45 EVYPNPHSMNYSDG
+45 EVYPNPHTMSYSDG

-73 GIDEDTK
+73 GIDADTK

-120 QFGTTSAGL
+120 QFGTTSEGL
-129 FDKLDSYALKSDK
+129 FDKVDSYALKSDK

-223 KDDPKHNAKW
+223 KDDPKHNGKW
-233 RDLYTEEEINTKI
+233 RELYTDQEIETKI

-264 HPYMNHAIRYN
+264 HPYMNNPIRYN

-386 DTAGRG
+386 NTAGRG

-461 ANKCYNASFKYV
+461 ANKCYNDSFKYV

-508 SVELKD
+508 SVELRD
-514 KLNAFKTKLTKGE
+514 KLQAFKTKLTKGE

-577 LNYIKGIKAAQTEE
+577 LNYIKGIQAAQNEE
-591 DNSSIWDYYASAQAA
+591 ANATIWDYFSAAQAA

-643 EVVSTIVNPD
+643 EIASTIVNPD

-665 TPDGKEDNIFDGNAS
+665 TPAGKEDNIFDGNAS
-680 TELVYKSPNTISAG
+680 TELVYKSPNSISTG

-706 VNHVIFRMGAN
+706 VNHVIFRVGAN

-741 NETIYELPNNVE
+741 NDTEYDLPNNVE

-761 VKGIRMIATEDKSNT
+761 VKGIRMIATADKSNT

-782 ILVNPTTTPST
+782 ILVNPTTTPS
-793 STDKGTLSMTK
+793 SPADKGTLSLTK
-804 IGVKGGSLDNL
+804 LTLKGGSLDNL
-815 LDDNESTYAHF
+815 LDDNESSYAHF
-826 AESPYKAGE
+826 AESPYKGGE

-859 NFVQDSGTDKITRY
+859 NFSQDGGTDKLTKY
-873 ALEYSVDGTNW
+873 VLEYTADGETW
-884 KTLKEYAGDDTV
+884 KTLKEYAGDATV

-924 GYWWKVKTFNHT
+924 GYWWKLKTFNHT

-950 TDYKLHSKSTLDQT
+950 TDYKLHSKSTLDRT
-964 ALVYTKEMT
+964 DLVYKKEMT

-987 KDLKQLELDYTGEVV
+987 KDLKQLELDYTGDVV
-1002 LEASVNAH
+1002 VEASVNAH
-1010 DWVEVKDL
+1010 DWVEVTDL
-1018 SKNLPDARYVRL
+1018 NKNLPDARYVRL
-1030 INKKSSDVKLTINKF
+1030 INKKSSDVKLTLNKF
-1045 VVHSTEIT
+1045 VVHSTEVT
-1053 APYLYKTTMTVN
+1053 APYLYKTTMTIN

-1072 DSRNNGAAFDGNIDS
+1072 DTRNNGAAFDGNIDS

-1107 MRNID
+1107 NRNID
-1112 KIAMYCQDSAYN
+1112 KLTMYCQDSAVN
-1124 YIRDGIISVS
+1124 YIRDATISVS

-1147 DGVENTGDSMVKCI
+1147 DGVENIGDAGVQCI

-1199 NSRAVVFNEIMINDG
+1199 NNRAVVFNEIMINDG
-1214 EYAPEDNDPTFDSN
+1214 EYAPEDNDPTFESN

-1247 AYKPGSNKAGY
+1247 SYKPGSNKAGY
-1258 ITYTL
+1258 LTYTL
-1263 SDKLDVKKF
+1263 SDRLNVKKF

-1301 DKEWV
+1301 NREWV

-1342 IITLTNDE
+1342 IITLTDEE

-1366 HVDEEKYTATSYKA
+1366 HVEEDKYTATSYKA
-1380 YSTARTKALEV
+1380 YKTARDAALNA

-1403 TAKAELKASY
+1403 EAKANLKTAY
-1413 DALVVRG
+1413 EGLTALG
-1420 DLKALDQEI
+1420 DLKALEAEI
-1429 KDIEKLS
+1429 KALDKLS

-1443 SYNALERVLV
+1443 SYQALMAVKAEAELLLEKEDASV
-1453 EAKRLVTNK
+1453 EEV
-1462 DATVDEVNTMIE
+1462 DAMLEQLAT
-1474 SLRQAKAGLVTKASM
+1474 AKAALVTKVSI
-1489 SKQELRNYIDSNN
+1489 SKKTLRDYIDSNN

-1508 SIYLTSTVIP
+1508 SIYLTSTVTP
-1518 FNEALKNAEYILNK
+1518 FKDALNNAEDILNK
-1532 DGATVTEVEDAYRAL
+1532 ENATVTEVEDAYKAL
-1547 QDARKNLVLK
+1547 HEARKNLVLK
-1557 ATGTE
+1557 ATDAE
-1562 IKALE
+1562 VKALE
-1567 NRMASYKEEDY
+1567 NKMASYKEEDY
-1578 TASSWKDFELVLN
+1578 TASSWKEFVLVLD

-1602 SAEIEALT
+1602 SEEITALT
-1610 HKLEEASKKLVTRGN
+1610 EKLDTASKKLVRRGN

-1632 LDQAKKTDSKLYTE
+1632 LAQAKKTDSKLYTE
-1646 KSYKNLLDV
+1646 KSYKNLLEV
-1655 IEATEKALENK
+1655 IKAVEKALENK
-1666 NELTQEEVDAL
+1666 AELTQEEVDAL
-1677 TDDLRKAME
+1677 TKDLRDAME
-1686 ALEKLPVITPSIPE
+1686 VLEKLPVITPSKPE

-1730 VGVFAFFSMISLLGY
+1730 VGLFAFFSMISLLGY

>member
-1 MRQNIK
+1 
-7 ERKNKMKGKKVI
+7 MKGKKVI

-30 CVSAFPVTVKADTGY
+30 CVSAFPMTVKADTGY
-45 EVYPNPHSMNYSDG
+45 EVYPNPHSMSYSSG

-73 GIDEDTK
+73 GIDADTK

-102 GKTNI
+102 GKTNV

-114 KQYVDS
+114 GQYVDS

-172 TIRNFSIEDYADVA
+172 TIKNFSIEDYADVA

-233 RDLYTEEEINTKI
+233 RELYTDQEIETKI

-264 HPYMNHAIRYN
+264 HPYMNNAIRYN
-275 SEANYQADLKVMQAK
+275 SEENYQADLKVMQAK

-349 MGWGQSYYR
+349 MGYGQSYYR
-358 DFPENVQI
+358 NFPENVQI

-386 DTAGRG
+386 NTAGRG

-454 IWQTEEE
+454 IWSNEEE

-473 DHNGYEETE
+473 DHNGYEETA

-508 SVELKD
+508 SVELRD
-514 KLNAFKTKLTKGE
+514 KLSAFKTKVSKGE

-533 FDEMINAF
+533 FDELINAF

-567 NCWDDTTNAA
+567 NCWDDTTEAA
-577 LNYIKGIKAAQTEE
+577 LNYIKGVKAVQNEE
-591 DNSSIWDYYASAQAA
+591 DNATIWDYYSTAQAA

-643 EVVSTIVNPD
+643 EIASTIVNPD

-665 TPDGKEDNIFDGNAS
+665 TPAGKEDNIFDGNAF
-680 TELVYKSPNTISAG
+680 TELVYKSPNSISTG

-717 SNPRDTFLKAKVQY
+717 SNSRDTFLKAKVQY

-741 NETIYELPNNVE
+741 NDTEYDLPNDVE
-753 LTDLNLKG
+753 LTDLHLKG
-761 VKGIRMIATEDKSNT
+761 VKGIRMIATADKSNT

-782 ILVNPTTTPST
+782 ILVNPDTTPT
-793 STDKGTLSMTK
+793 QTTDKGTLSLTK
-804 IGVKGGSLDNL
+804 LSLKGGSLDNL

-826 AESPYKAGE
+826 AENPYKGGE
-835 IKDYIPVDAAVTL
+835 IKDYIPIDAAVTL

-859 NFVQDSGTDKITRY
+859 NFSQDGGTDKLTKY
-873 ALEYSVDGTNW
+873 VLEYTTDGETW
-884 KTLKEYAGDDTV
+884 KTLKEYAGDATV
-896 HLNVEDQDITAKA
+896 HLNVEDQDLTAKA

-916 LHLSSNTA
+916 LNLQSDTS
-924 GYWWKVKTFNHT
+924 GYWWKLKTFNHT

-950 TDYKLHSKSTLDQT
+950 TDYKLHSKSTLDRT
-964 ALVYTKEMT
+964 DLVYKKEMT
-973 LAPKQYVGVKLSRV
+973 LAPKQYVGVKLTRV
-987 KDLKQLELDYTGEVV
+987 KDLKQLELDYTGDVV
-1002 LEASVNAH
+1002 VEASVNAH
-1010 DWVEVKDL
+1010 DWVEVTDL
-1018 SKNLPDARYVRL
+1018 NNNLPDARYVRL
-1030 INKKSSDVKLTINKF
+1030 INKKSSDVKLTLNKF
-1045 VVHSTEIT
+1045 VVLSTEVT

-1072 DSRNNGAAFDGNIDS
+1072 DTRNNGAAFDGNIDS

-1107 MRNID
+1107 NRNID
-1112 KIAMYCQDSAYN
+1112 KIAMYCQDSAVN
-1124 YIRDGIISVS
+1124 YIRDAVISVS

-1147 DGVENTGDSMVKCI
+1147 DGVENIGDAGVQCI

-1199 NSRAVVFNEIMINDG
+1199 NNRAVVFNEIMINDG
-1214 EYAPEDNDPTFDSN
+1214 EYTPEDNDPTFESN
-1228 VTEAKGYKPQYMID
+1228 VTETKGYKPQYMID

-1247 AYKPGSNKAGY
+1247 SYKPGSNKAGY
-1258 ITYTL
+1258 LTYTL
-1263 SDKLDVKKF
+1263 SDKLNVKKF

-1301 DKEWV
+1301 DKEWI

-1311 RKSLNEFYIPHGN
+1311 RKSLNEFYVPRGN

-1329 FEWEENHIPTISE
+1329 FEWEENSIPTISE
-1342 IITLTNDE
+1342 IISLTDDE
-1350 YKSECAKDLKN
+1350 YKSECAKNLKD
-1361 YIDSL
+1361 YMDSL
-1366 HVDEEKYTATSYKA
+1366 KVEEDQYTTATYEAYK
-1380 YSTARTKALEV
+1380 TARDAALNT

-1403 TAKAELKASY
+1403 EAKANLKAAN
-1413 DALVVRG
+1413 DALVARG
-1420 DLKALDQEI
+1420 DVKALEAEIKALDQ
-1429 KDIEKLS
+1429 LS

-1443 SYNALERVLV
+1443 SYNALMKVKADAEKL
-1453 EAKRLVTNK
+1453 AKNK
-1462 DATVDEVNTMIE
+1462 DASVDEVNEMLE
-1474 SLRQAKAGLVTKASM
+1474 ALRNAKAALITKASI
-1489 SKQELRNYIDSNN
+1489 SKKTLRDYIDSNN
-1502 LNTLDT
+1502 LKTLDT
-1508 SIYLTSTVIP
+1508 SLYLTSTVKP
-1518 FNEALKNAEYILNK
+1518 FQEALKNAEDILNK
-1532 DGATVTEVEDAYRAL
+1532 EDATVSEIEDAYAKL
-1547 QDARKNLVLK
+1547 QEARKNLVLK
-1557 ATGTE
+1557 ATDTE
-1562 IKALE
+1562 VKALE
-1567 NRMASYKEEDY
+1567 NKVASFKEEDY
-1578 TASSWKDFELVLN
+1578 TASSWKAFLPVL
-1591 EIKEELKAEHT
+1591 EEVKDALKAEHT
-1602 SAEIEALT
+1602 SEEITALT
-1610 HKLEEASKKLVTRGN
+1610 EKLDAASKKLVTRGN

-1632 LDQAKKTDSKLYTE
+1632 LAQAKNTDSKLYTE
-1646 KSYKNLLDV
+1646 KSYKNLLEV
-1655 IEATEKALENK
+1655 IKAIEEELENK
-1666 NELTQEEVDAL
+1666 EELTQEEVDAL
-1677 TDDLRKAME
+1677 TKQLSDAM
-1686 ALEKLPVITPSIPE
+1686 AQLEKNPEITPE
-1700 EKPTTPSK
+1700 TPSK
-1708 PEETTKP
+1708 PSNP
-1715 EVKPSTKPATGDTTM
+1715 SKPSTPSKPGTGTEATKPNKKPQTGDTTM
-1730 VGVFAFFSMISLLGY
+1730 LGLTAFFAMISLLGY

>member
-1 MRQNIK
+1 
-7 ERKNKMKGKKVI
+7 
-19 TYAVSFLVALG
+19 
-30 CVSAFPVTVKADTGY
+30 
-45 EVYPNPHSMNYSDG
+45 
-59 DYEMTSQVN
+59 
-68 VVYED
+68 
-73 GIDEDTK
+73 
-80 ARLNEVLALKGM
+80 
-92 NASVSSEKKA
+92 
-102 GKTNI
+102 
-107 LVGVKGS
+107 
-114 KQYVDS
+114 
-120 QFGTTSAGL
+120 
-129 FDKLDSYALKSDK
+129 
-142 GTISILGK
+142 
-150 DTDAAFYGLTS
+150 
-161 LYHIFK
+161 
-167 QVEGK
+167 
-172 TIRNFSIEDYADVA
+172 
-186 SRGFIEGYYGNP
+186 
-198 WSTEDRCKLM
+198 M

-223 KDDPKHNAKW
+223 KDDPKHNGKW
-233 RDLYTEEEINTKI
+233 RELYTDQEIETKI

-264 HPYMNHAIRYN
+264 HPYMNNPIRYN

-296 AGVRQIAILADDAGN
+296 AGVRQIAILADDAPN

-386 DTAGRG
+386 NTAGRG

-461 ANKCYNASFKYV
+461 ANKCYNDSFKYV

-508 SVELKD
+508 SVELRD
-514 KLNAFKTKLTKGE
+514 KLQAFKTKLTKGE

-547 SKTYRESGN
+547 SKIYRESGN

-577 LNYIKGIKAAQTEE
+577 LNYIKGIQAAQNEE
-591 DNSSIWDYYASAQAA
+591 ANATIWDYFSAAQAA

-643 EVVSTIVNPD
+643 EIASTIVNPD

-665 TPDGKEDNIFDGNAS
+665 TPAGKEDNIFDGNAS
-680 TELVYKSPNTISAG
+680 TELVYKSPNSISTG

-706 VNHVIFRMGAN
+706 VNHVIFRVGAN

-741 NETIYELPNNVE
+741 NDTEYDLPNNVE

-761 VKGIRMIATEDKSNT
+761 VKGIRMIATADKSNT

-782 ILVNPTTTPST
+782 ILVNPTTTPS
-793 STDKGTLSMTK
+793 SPADKGTLSLTK
-804 IGVKGGSLDNL
+804 LTLKGGSLDNL
-815 LDDNESTYAHF
+815 LDDNESSYAHF
-826 AESPYKAGE
+826 AESPYKGGE

-859 NFVQDSGTDKITRY
+859 NFSQDGGTDKLTKY
-873 ALEYSVDGTNW
+873 VLEYTTDGETW
-884 KTLKEYAGDDTV
+884 KTLKEYAGDATV

-924 GYWWKVKTFNHT
+924 GYWWKLKTFNHT

-950 TDYKLHSKSTLDQT
+950 TDYKLHSKSTLDRT
-964 ALVYTKEMT
+964 DLVYKKEMT

-987 KDLKQLELDYTGEVV
+987 KDLKQLELDYTGDVV
-1002 LEASVNAH
+1002 VEASVNAH
-1010 DWVEVKDL
+1010 DWVEVTDL
-1018 SKNLPDARYVRL
+1018 NKNLPDARYVRL
-1030 INKKSSDVKLTINKF
+1030 INKKSSDVKLTLNKF
-1045 VVHSTEIT
+1045 VVHSTEVT
-1053 APYLYKTTMTVN
+1053 APYLYKTTMTIN

-1072 DSRNNGAAFDGNIDS
+1072 DTRNNGAAFDGNIDS

-1112 KIAMYCQDSAYN
+1112 KLAMYCQDSAVN
-1124 YIRDGIISVS
+1124 YIRDATISVS

-1147 DGVENTGDSMVKCI
+1147 DGVENIGDAGVQCI

-1170 STYPNKVYVSGTA
+1170 STYPNKVFVSGTA
-1183 NHVPARYLR
+1183 DHVPARYLR

-1199 NSRAVVFNEIMINDG
+1199 NNRAVVFNEIMINDG
-1214 EYAPEDNDPTFDSN
+1214 EYAPEDNDPTFESS

-1247 AYKPGSNKAGY
+1247 SYKPGSNKAGY
-1258 ITYTL
+1258 LTYTL
-1263 SDKLDVKKF
+1263 SDKLNVKKF

-1301 DKEWV
+1301 NREWV

-1311 RKSLNEFYIPHGN
+1311 RKQLNEFYIPHGN

-1342 IITLTNDE
+1342 IITLTDEE

-1366 HVDEEKYTATSYKA
+1366 HVEENKYTATSYKA
-1380 YSTARTKALEV
+1380 YKNARDAALNA

-1403 TAKAELKASY
+1403 EAKANLKTAY
-1413 DALVVRG
+1413 EGLTALG
-1420 DLKALDQEI
+1420 DLEALEAEIKALD
-1429 KDIEKLS
+1429 KLS

-1443 SYNALERVLV
+1443 SYQALMAVKAEAEILLKKEDASV
-1453 EAKRLVTNK
+1453 EEV
-1462 DATVDEVNTMIE
+1462 DAMLEQLAT
-1474 SLRQAKAGLVTKASM
+1474 AKAALVTKVSI
-1489 SKQELRNYIDSNN
+1489 SKKTLRDYIDSNN

-1508 SIYLTSTVIP
+1508 SIYLTSTVTP
-1518 FNEALKNAEYILNK
+1518 FKDALNNAEDILNK
-1532 DGATVTEVEDAYRAL
+1532 ENATVTEVEDAYKAL
-1547 QDARKNLVLK
+1547 HEARKNLVLK
-1557 ATGTE
+1557 ATDTE
-1562 IKALE
+1562 VKALE
-1567 NRMASYKEEDY
+1567 NKMASYKEEDY
-1578 TASSWKDFELVLN
+1578 TASSWKDFVLVLD
-1591 EIKEELKAEHT
+1591 EIREELKAEHT
-1602 SAEIEALT
+1602 SEEITALT
-1610 HKLEEASKKLVTRGN
+1610 EKLDTASKKLVRRGN

-1632 LDQAKKTDSKLYTE
+1632 LAQAKKTDSKLYTE
-1646 KSYKNLLDV
+1646 KSYKNLLEV
-1655 IEATEKALENK
+1655 IKAVEKALENK
-1666 NELTQEEVDAL
+1666 AELTQEEVDAL
-1677 TDDLRKAME
+1677 TKDLRDAME
-1686 ALEKLPVITPSIPE
+1686 VLEKLPVITPSKPE

-1730 VGVFAFFSMISLLGY
+1730 VGLFAFFSMISLLGY

>member
-1 MRQNIK
+1 
-7 ERKNKMKGKKVI
+7 
-19 TYAVSFLVALG
+19 
-30 CVSAFPVTVKADTGY
+30 
-45 EVYPNPHSMNYSDG
+45 
-59 DYEMTSQVN
+59 
-68 VVYED
+68 
-73 GIDEDTK
+73 
-80 ARLNEVLALKGM
+80 
-92 NASVSSEKKA
+92 
-102 GKTNI
+102 
-107 LVGVKGS
+107 
-114 KQYVDS
+114 
-120 QFGTTSAGL
+120 
-129 FDKLDSYALKSDK
+129 
-142 GTISILGK
+142 
-150 DTDAAFYGLTS
+150 
-161 LYHIFK
+161 
-167 QVEGK
+167 
-172 TIRNFSIEDYADVA
+172 
-186 SRGFIEGYYGNP
+186 
-198 WSTEDRCKLM
+198 
-208 EWGGYYKLNSYFYAP
+208 
-223 KDDPKHNAKW
+223 
-233 RDLYTEEEINTKI
+233 
-246 KPLAEAGNKSKC
+246 
-258 RFVFAL
+258 
-264 HPYMNHAIRYN
+264 
-275 SEANYQADLKVMQAK
+275 
-290 FKQVID
+290 
-296 AGVRQIAILADDAGN
+296 
-311 VGGANYTRT
+311 
-320 LTDMSNWLK
+320 
-329 ELQPSY
+329 
-335 PGLKLTLPFCTQEY
+335 
-349 MGWGQSYYR
+349 
-358 DFPENVQI
+358 
-366 IMTGGRVWGEV
+366 
-377 TNNFTSSFT
+377 
-386 DTAGRG
+386 
-392 PYMWINWPCTDNS
+392 
-405 KKHLIMG
+405 
-412 GYTTFLHPG
+412 
-421 VDPSKIQGI
+421 
-430 VLNPMQQSEPS
+430 
-441 KVAIFGNA
+441 
-449 CYSWN
+449 
-454 IWQTEEE
+454 
-461 ANKCYNASFKYV
+461 
-473 DHNGYEETE
+473 
-482 ASTALR
+482 
-488 ELSKHMI
+488 
-495 NQNMDSRVTRLEE
+495 
-508 SVELKD
+508 
-514 KLNAFKTKLTKGE
+514 
-527 KISDEE
+527 
-533 FDEMINAF
+533 
-541 TVLQNA
+541 
-547 SKTYRESGN
+547 
-556 ERIKSQIVYWL
+556 
-567 NCWDDTTNAA
+567 
-577 LNYIKGIKAAQTEE
+577 
-591 DNSSIWDYYASAQAA
+591 
-606 FEKSKSYGFHYV
+606 
-618 DHLEYAEV
+618 
-626 GVQHIVPFIKS
+626 
-637 LDSYLS
+637 
-643 EVVSTIVNPD
+643 
-653 KQIAKYITNRED
+653 
-665 TPDGKEDNIFDGNAS
+665 
-680 TELVYKSPNTISAG
+680 
-694 TYVGIKYSKAID
+694 
-706 VNHVIFRMGAN
+706 MGAN

-741 NETIYELPNNVE
+741 NDTEYDLPNNVE

-761 VKGIRMIATEDKSNT
+761 VKGIRMIATADKSNT

-873 ALEYSVDGTNW
+873 VLEYTEDGTTW
-884 KTLKEYAGDDTV
+884 KTLKEYAGDATV

-916 LHLSSNTA
+916 LHLQSDTA

-964 ALVYTKEMT
+964 TLVYTKEMT

-1018 SKNLPDARYVRL
+1018 NKNLPDARYVRL
-1030 INKKSSDVKLTINKF
+1030 INKKSSDVKLTMNKF

-1053 APYLYKTTMTVN
+1053 APYLYKTTMTIN

-1161 DSDAGYKAS
+1161 DSDAGYKSS

-1183 NHVPARYLR
+1183 DHVPARYLR

-1287 LIDKEVTTRNVPEE
+1287 LIDKEVTSRNVPEE

-1342 IITLTNDE
+1342 IITLTDEE
-1350 YKSECAKDLKN
+1350 YKSECAKYLKN

-1366 HVDEEKYTATSYKA
+1366 HVDEDKYTTTSYKA
-1380 YSTARTKALEV
+1380 YSTARTKALDV

-1403 TAKAELKASY
+1403 RAQADLKASF

-1429 KDIEKLS
+1429 KDIEQLS

-1453 EAKRLVTNK
+1453 EAKELVTNK
-1462 DATVDEVNTMIE
+1462 DATEDAVNTMIE
-1474 SLRQAKAGLVTKASM
+1474 SLRKAKAGLVTKASM

-1502 LNTLDT
+1502 LKNLDT

-1518 FNEALKNAEYILNK
+1518 FNEALENAEKILNE
-1532 DGATVTEVEDAYRAL
+1532 DATVTKVEDAYRAL

-1557 ATGTE
+1557 ATDTE

-1610 HKLEEASKKLVTRGN
+1610 HKLEEASKKLVNRGH

-1632 LDQAKKTDSKLYTE
+1632 LEQAKKTDSKLYTE

-1677 TDDLRKAME
+1677 TEDLRKAME

-1730 VGVFAFFSMISLLGY
+1730 GGVFAFFSMISLLGY